1 MASEVSF
8 IERTCPFQHASIQ
21 PAYRDYR
28 CRSTI
33 NRSRSKLD
41 RSARGE
47 FNERRKGN
55 RQSPTVALRDAK
67 IVPRSWSRCG
77 KRKLCG
83 AFRTRAQLRH
93 RWKAPVPVAGRTG
106 LLGRSQRRHR
116 GRHRPRLPSF
126 PVTRLPKPSFT
137 CNVFCAGTGVPTVA
151 APSRSRFSIP
161 TQTARSKSQ
170 TAVRTSSFQ
179 WDCPRLANQADC
191 QSALVNGQERATFGA
206 GAKVSSCPSV
216 VGCRI
221 SRNRAAAVRETIAK
235 RRTANEATK
244 QTCVVSP
251 NSATATSDPDPQDEK
266 FNHECFQSKNIE
278 DLRTFDKSNNF
289 DNKFHNVKH
298 SESGG
303 SGHIEAGGHPE
314 LPLFVRILLASL
326 LSLSPSTSPGAP
338 PPFTPS
344 VPAGGSPASST
355 TGVSAF
361 PIHPSAD
368 SEPAWTHLA
377 NHLFLS
383 FRRRSRRKLV
393 RRRSEDGPCGA
404 ASVNGT
410 RTRTVYSRAAAA
422 DGTEVAV
429 GNGFNDSSS
438 AGNAT
443 PCHRY
448 YSDDS
453 NSKCSPSRCCRSR
466 SSSADR
472 DNVRHCSSSSRNSSS
487 SSSNAD
493 NVISNMHHYNEQ
505 RQPAM
510 SPRQLL
516 SVEQRYENRK
526 SSASADQRSVGSF
539 CRRSYCRVQ
548 KALRVVL
555 PALLIVNMFTF
566 LHGEC
571 DQTFVS
577 RAGGPSNGTFSA
589 PMLSN
594 PSNHSRQCLYIFLAG
609 PGQRV
614 DVSFTSFNLRGSPPD
629 GAAVGELPACVHEY
643 MDVYA
648 EVQSSDPAELINS
661 PFGGRYCGP
670 IPPRRRI
677 SLYRAIA
684 LSFYTDKNSTTSD
697 IFEGRYAFINESEYE
712 IGQPVIGS
720 PCSYVINFA
729 QKRTGAIISPTYP
742 GAYPKDMSCTYQ
754 FIGKPSQ
761 RVRIEFRDF
770 DLFFGGPHC
779 PFDYVRVFDGP
790 DNTSAV
796 IGTYCGQQRNL
807 VLYSSEHYLFI
818 HFSTLQR
825 TANTQNRG
833 FKGIF
838 EFSESFVK
846 LDFIREND
854 GMHIRGSECDQ
865 KILSKKESTGYVYSP
880 NYPFPYIPKVVCRYF
895 VYGMQ
900 DAQNLERVKLEFSI
914 FEIPKGEHKDKSESN
929 CTDGYLKVY
938 LKGQEVADAYDKFDH
953 ELCGGELPH
962 AVISDGP
969 RLVMVFS
976 SGELQGRGFKA
987 KYTFETEYK
996 IPGTAAPDGTCSFTY
1011 RSTSRKKGEF
1021 NSPRY
1026 PSNYPSETNCSYVFL
1041 ATPNEQVTIVFDHFK
1056 VKADGANTTGGA
1068 YGASVCFEDWLEMYV
1083 LYRDG
1088 TDRFLGRYCSL
1099 TAPGPVESPRGAVGI
1114 RVVLHTDLEN
1124 VASGFKARY
1133 IFETAKSVF
1142 GDCGGNFSG
1151 EDSGIVTSPNFPANY
1166 DGPGKGL
1173 ASRAC
1178 NWYITARIGYKI
1190 LINFDYFAIEGEPAT
1205 RGCAAAVM
1213 RLWLSPDSDMPPIEM
1228 CGEKPALEHWQ
1239 YVTQGQT
1246 ARISFTSADKAIG
1259 AQGFRI
1265 IWTEVQDTPVGSSST
1280 ISLLCESTYHF
1291 QCLTSGYCISERLR
1305 CDGVKNCGPL
1315 DNSDEMH
1322 CIIIVPEEDHG
1333 ALIISCIAA
1342 ASFLICLLC
1351 TLCHRKRKRRHHRQ
1365 LGLHRNAAHYD
1376 STTSATGLGSSRR
1389 HLQGGGSLSGSLH
1402 GINNGEPMH
1411 IPPAPLPPVSVPPH
1425 VCINDTL
1432 IDTDDLNDDL
1442 FMSNC
1447 ERFSSGDSV

>member
-1 MASEVSF
+1 MASAVSF
-8 IERTCPFQHASIQ
+8 IERTCPFQHASTQ
-21 PAYRDYR
+21 PAHRDFR
-28 CRSTI
+28 CRSTH

-41 RSARGE
+41 RIARGE
-47 FNERRKGN
+47 FNERRKARTSAILARTG
-55 RQSPTVALRDAK
+55 PVARRPWC
-67 IVPRSWSRCG
+67 PRI
-77 KRKLCG
+77 RKLRG
-83 AFRTRAQLRH
+83 ASATLRH
-93 RWKAPVPVAGRTG
+93 RWKRSARLPAAGRGWPT
-106 LLGRSQRRHR
+106 LGHRRHR
-116 GRHRPRLPSF
+116 LPSLA
-126 PVTRLPKPSFT
+126 TRLSKPSFSSH
-137 CNVFCAGTGVPTVA
+137 FFIDAAARGTVA
-151 APSRSRFSIP
+151 AAVPAPSPLPPSPPPHAVNTGPVRPLRRDR
-161 TQTARSKSQ
+161 TARTHPFRAAH
-170 TAVRTSSFQ
+170 TASGRTAIRASV
-179 WDCPRLANQADC
+179 
-191 QSALVNGQERATFGA
+191 SAATLTTTPFA
-206 GAKVSSCPSV
+206 GARKQV
-216 VGCRI
+216 VVTR
-221 SRNRAAAVRETIAK
+221 K
-235 RRTANEATK
+235 PTK
-244 QTCVVSP
+244 CKQ
-251 NSATATSDPDPQDEK
+251 
-266 FNHECFQSKNIE
+266 FNHECFQSKNTE

-289 DNKFHNVKH
+289 DNEYHNHKT
-298 SESGG
+298 SESG
-303 SGHIEAGGHPE
+303 SGGVARRAASYRTE

-326 LSLSPSTSPGAP
+326 LSLASPWTWIGTPVQREAPATQSRNLSGNSGTNGTAVAAFHSAAESEPRTDGSRDQWTSGC
-338 PPFTPS
+338 T
-344 VPAGGSPASST
+344 VSP
-355 TGVSAF
+355 
-361 PIHPSAD
+361 PSA
-368 SEPAWTHLA
+368 PY
-377 NHLFLS
+377 
-383 FRRRSRRKLV
+383 RRGGRRKV
-393 RRRSEDGPCGA
+393 RRRRCCPTDGPTDGSNHDGTNSERCILGGDGHCSETGNTCRG
-404 ASVNGT
+404 SVYHGDNSVSVIT
-410 RTRTVYSRAAAA
+410 DKQHYNEKQQQQQQQQHRQLLPEQPNHTRTVGA
-422 DGTEVAV
+422 TV
-429 GNGFNDSSS
+429 G
-438 AGNAT
+438 
-443 PCHRY
+443 
-448 YSDDS
+448 
-453 NSKCSPSRCCRSR
+453 
-466 SSSADR
+466 
-472 DNVRHCSSSSRNSSS
+472 
-487 SSSNAD
+487 
-493 NVISNMHHYNEQ
+493 
-505 RQPAM
+505 
-510 SPRQLL
+510 
-516 SVEQRYENRK
+516 
-526 SSASADQRSVGSF
+526 
-539 CRRSYCRVQ
+539 CRRKCYGVR
-548 KALRVVL
+548 KALRMVL

-566 LHGEC
+566 LHGVASDDVDVARRITASAYTDTRSRISMVQYLEPLSRPTKAPKC

-614 DVSFTSFNLRGSPPD
+614 DVSFTSFSLRGTPPD

-684 LSFYTDKNSTTSD
+684 LSFYTDKNSTTPD
-697 IFEGRYAFINESEYE
+697 IFKGRYAFINETEYE

-865 KILSKKESTGYVYSP
+865 KILSKKESTGFVYSP

-1190 LINFDYFAIEGEPAT
+1190 LLNFDFFAIEGEPAT

-1228 CGEKPALEHWQ
+1228 CGEKPAMEHWQ

-1342 ASFLICLLC
+1342 ASFLTCLLC

>member
-1 MASEVSF
+1 MVASS
-8 IERTCPFQHASIQ
+8 
-21 PAYRDYR
+21 
-28 CRSTI
+28 
-33 NRSRSKLD
+33 
-41 RSARGE
+41 
-47 FNERRKGN
+47 KGN
-55 RQSPTVALRDAK
+55 LFYSIWLWPLAAAHGSV
-67 IVPRSWSRCG
+67 
-77 KRKLCG
+77 
-83 AFRTRAQLRH
+83 
-93 RWKAPVPVAGRTG
+93 
-106 LLGRSQRRHR
+106 RR
-116 GRHRPRLPSF
+116 
-126 PVTRLPKPSFT
+126 
-137 CNVFCAGTGVPTVA
+137 
-151 APSRSRFSIP
+151 
-161 TQTARSKSQ
+161 
-170 TAVRTSSFQ
+170 
-179 WDCPRLANQADC
+179 
-191 QSALVNGQERATFGA
+191 RATLAPRRPG
-206 GAKVSSCPSV
+206 KHKSV
-216 VGCRI
+216 PCG
-221 SRNRAAAVRETIAK
+221 SLGSTTDTN
-235 RRTANEATK
+235 N
-244 QTCVVSP
+244 
-251 NSATATSDPDPQDEK
+251 NN
-266 FNHECFQSKNIE
+266 NHECFQSSNTKQI
-278 DLRTFDKSNNF
+278 RTFNDNTF
-289 DNKFHNVKH
+289 DNTNHNVKTSATTARHGDSPGGVRDKPRRLLPTACILSSPTLLQQQQQQQKQQHEQETTESCH
-298 SESGG
+298 SNHYSKKISVTTHADED
-303 SGHIEAGGHPE
+303 EQ
-314 LPLFVRILLASL
+314 LVLARTK
-326 LSLSPSTSPGAP
+326 PSTAAALQLLQLLLVTLVS
-338 PPFTPS
+338 
-344 VPAGGSPASST
+344 SST
-355 TGVSAF
+355 
-361 PIHPSAD
+361 
-368 SEPAWTHLA
+368 
-377 NHLFLS
+377 
-383 FRRRSRRKLV
+383 
-393 RRRSEDGPCGA
+393 
-404 ASVNGT
+404 SV
-410 RTRTVYSRAAAA
+410 
-422 DGTEVAV
+422 
-429 GNGFNDSSS
+429 FN
-438 AGNAT
+438 A
-443 PCHRY
+443 
-448 YSDDS
+448 
-453 NSKCSPSRCCRSR
+453 
-466 SSSADR
+466 
-472 DNVRHCSSSSRNSSS
+472 SSSSNFLFTAGTTAATSAMLRFPKALGGQQQVAGGGDGSSS
-487 SSSNAD
+487 SSSN
-493 NVISNMHHYNEQ
+493 
-505 RQPAM
+505 
-510 SPRQLL
+510 
-516 SVEQRYENRK
+516 
-526 SSASADQRSVGSF
+526 G
-539 CRRSYCRVQ
+539 CRRAAAASDGEAAPAHAQARESHGDNGREVRRRRLQHYGCATAAGGIGVQ
-548 KALRVVL
+548 RVVRLFL

-577 RAGGPSNGTFSA
+577 RAGGPANGTFNA
-589 PMLSN
+589 PLLAN
-594 PSNHSRQCLYIFLAG
+594 PANHSRQCLYIFLAG

-614 DVSFTSFNLRGSPPD
+614 DVTFTSFNLRGSPPD

-684 LSFYTDKNSTTSD
+684 LSFYTDKNSTTPD

-754 FIGKPSQ
+754 FIGKPNQ

-796 IGTYCGQQRNL
+796 VGTYCGQQRNL
-807 VLYSSEHYLFI
+807 VLYSSEQYLFV

-865 KILSKKESTGYVYSP
+865 KILSKKESTGFVYSP

-914 FEIPKGEHKDKSESN
+914 FEIPKGEQKGDSN

-953 ELCGGELPH
+953 ELCGNEIPH

-1011 RSTSRKKGEF
+1011 RSTSRKKGDF

-1056 VKADGANTTGGA
+1056 VKADGANTTYGA

-1114 RVVLHTDLEN
+1114 RVVLHTDQEN

-1142 GDCGGNFSG
+1142 GDCGGNYSG
-1151 EDSGIVTSPNFPANY
+1151 EDSGIVASPNFPANY
-1166 DGPGKGL
+1166 DAPGKGL

-1190 LINFDYFAIEGEPAT
+1190 LINFDFFAIEGEPAT

-1228 CGEKPALEHWQ
+1228 CGEKPAMEHWQ

-1265 IWTEVQDTPVGSSST
+1265 IWTEVQDTPVGPSSP

-1291 QCLTSGYCISERLR
+1291 QCLASGYCISERLR
-1305 CDGVKNCGPL
+1305 CDGVKNCGSQ

-1322 CIIIVPEEDHG
+1322 CTILVPEEDHG

-1376 STTSATGLGSSRR
+1376 STTSATGISLGSSRR

-1402 GINNGEPMH
+1402 GINNSEPMQ

-1432 IDTDDLNDDL
+1432 LDTDDLNDDL
-1442 FMSNC
+1442 FVNSC
-1447 ERFSSGDSV
+1447 DRFDDNGECV

>member
-8 IERTCPFQHASIQ
+8 IERTCPRHSSTEQDLLARGTSECNDSAYDSRTLCAVPATALAKTFESDRYSCISTSNFVKQRTQWQH
-21 PAYRDYR
+21 R
-28 CRSTI
+28 CGRCGPSRWPSGRPELRRSTCPVH
-33 NRSRSKLD
+33 L
-41 RSARGE
+41 
-47 FNERRKGN
+47 RR
-55 RQSPTVALRDAK
+55 
-67 IVPRSWSRCG
+67 
-77 KRKLCG
+77 
-83 AFRTRAQLRH
+83 
-93 RWKAPVPVAGRTG
+93 
-106 LLGRSQRRHR
+106 LGRSQHRRSVPGSGSATVRSVVAVTRKGNLFYSKHPWSALLVKTSIGR
-116 GRHRPRLPSF
+116 LATRHCRRPGRHKSASA
-126 PVTRLPKPSFT
+126 PKLCS
-137 CNVFCAGTGVPTVA
+137 
-151 APSRSRFSIP
+151 
-161 TQTARSKSQ
+161 SQ
-170 TAVRTSSFQ
+170 
-179 WDCPRLANQADC
+179 DN
-191 QSALVNGQERATFGA
+191 N
-206 GAKVSSCPSV
+206 
-216 VGCRI
+216 
-221 SRNRAAAVRETIAK
+221 N
-235 RRTANEATK
+235 N
-244 QTCVVSP
+244 
-251 NSATATSDPDPQDEK
+251 NN
-266 FNHECFQSKNIE
+266 NHECFQSSNTKQIHTFNGN
-278 DLRTFDKSNNF
+278 TFDNTNSIVKKTSACHRRHSGPAVRPEPDEQNETTERCHSNHQFSTATKTKSLPF
-289 DNKFHNVKH
+289 A
-298 SESGG
+298 
-303 SGHIEAGGHPE
+303 IELATA
-314 LPLFVRILLASL
+314 VRLLQLLLVILVS
-326 LSLSPSTSPGAP
+326 SSTS
-338 PPFTPS
+338 
-344 VPAGGSPASST
+344 V
-355 TGVSAF
+355 
-361 PIHPSAD
+361 
-368 SEPAWTHLA
+368 
-377 NHLFLS
+377 LS
-383 FRRRSRRKLV
+383 GNS
-393 RRRSEDGPCGA
+393 
-404 ASVNGT
+404 N
-410 RTRTVYSRAAAA
+410 
-422 DGTEVAV
+422 
-429 GNGFNDSSS
+429 GNGNDSSS
-438 AGNAT
+438 NHFSLSAT
-443 PCHRY
+443 SATLRRP
-448 YSDDS
+448 
-453 NSKCSPSRCCRSR
+453 KRSR
-466 SSSADR
+466 DLRPPEVAGDQRQSKQ
-472 DNVRHCSSSSRNSSS
+472 SSS
-487 SSSNAD
+487 SSS
-493 NVISNMHHYNEQ
+493 
-505 RQPAM
+505 
-510 SPRQLL
+510 
-516 SVEQRYENRK
+516 YEN
-526 SSASADQRSVGSF
+526 SCNEDDVGDERLLRRGS
-539 CRRSYCRVQ
+539 CRRRSERSMRPHGSNCTAITTGSVQ
-548 KALRVVL
+548 KVVRLFL

-577 RAGGPSNGTFSA
+577 RSGGPSNGTFSA
-589 PMLSN
+589 PMLAN
-594 PSNHSRQCLYIFLAG
+594 PTNHSRQCLYIFLAG

-614 DVSFTSFNLRGSPPD
+614 DVTFTSFNLRGSPPD
-629 GAAVGELPACVHEY
+629 GSAVGELPACVHEY

-684 LSFYTDKNSTTSD
+684 LSFYTDKNSTTPD

-754 FIGKPSQ
+754 FIGKPNQ

-779 PFDYVRVFDGP
+779 PFDYVRVFDGQ

-807 VLYSSEHYLFI
+807 VLYSSEQFLFV

-914 FEIPKGEHKDKSESN
+914 FEIPKGEQKGDSN

-953 ELCGGELPH
+953 ELCGNEIPH

-976 SGELQGRGFKA
+976 SGDFQGRGFKA

-1041 ATPNEQVTIVFDHFK
+1041 ATMNEQVTIVFDHFK
-1056 VKADGANTTGGA
+1056 VKADGANTTFGA

-1083 LYRDG
+1083 MYRDG
-1088 TDRFLGRYCSL
+1088 SDRFLGRYCSL

-1114 RVVLHTDLEN
+1114 RVVLHTDQEN

-1142 GDCGGNFSG
+1142 GDCGGNYSG
-1151 EDSGIVTSPNFPANY
+1151 EDSGIVASPNFPANY
-1166 DGPGKGL
+1166 DAPGKGL

-1190 LINFDYFAIEGEPAT
+1190 MLYFEYFAIEGEPAT
-1205 RGCAAAVM
+1205 RGCAAAVL

-1228 CGEKPALEHWQ
+1228 CGEKPAMENWQ

-1265 IWTEVQDTPVGSSST
+1265 VWTEVQETPVGASST
-1280 ISLLCESTYHF
+1280 LSLLCESTYHW
-1291 QCLTSGYCISERLR
+1291 QCQISGFCLSERLR
-1305 CDGVKNCGPL
+1305 CDGVKNCGAS

-1322 CIIIVPEEDHG
+1322 CTIIIPEEDHG

-1376 STTSATGLGSSRR
+1376 STTSATGISLGSSRR
-1389 HLQGGGSLSGSLH
+1389 HLQAGGSLSGSLH
-1402 GINNGEPMH
+1402 GINNSEPMQ

-1432 IDTDDLNDDL
+1432 LDPDDLNDDL
-1442 FMSNC
+1442 FVNSC
-1447 ERFSSGDSV
+1447 DRFDDNGECV

>member
-1 MASEVSF
+1 MASEVSI
-8 IERTCPFQHASIQ
+8 IERTCQRQPSTEQELLASGIESEATSSISPFWPTTNANVDDDDSTGNNEYKPVSVYARTAPPP
-21 PAYRDYR
+21 PAYRSHRRCCHQWGGSFR
-28 CRSTI
+28 CRPVRTTI
-33 NRSRSKLD
+33 DIRQRRWKQFGSGSIRSVPPSVP
-41 RSARGE
+41 SAPVVVVPC
-47 FNERRKGN
+47 KGN
-55 RQSPTVALRDAK
+55 LFYSQWPCRLLAASH
-67 IVPRSWSRCG
+67 SR
-77 KRKLCG
+77 
-83 AFRTRAQLRH
+83 
-93 RWKAPVPVAGRTG
+93 AGR
-106 LLGRSQRRHR
+106 
-116 GRHRPRLPSF
+116 
-126 PVTRLPKPSFT
+126 PKP
-137 CNVFCAGTGVPTVA
+137 G
-151 APSRSRFSIP
+151 
-161 TQTARSKSQ
+161 KHK
-170 TAVRTSSFQ
+170 
-179 WDCPRLANQADC
+179 
-191 QSALVNGQERATFGA
+191 RAT
-206 GAKVSSCPSV
+206 PSAH
-216 VGCRI
+216 GD
-221 SRNRAAAVRETIAK
+221 SGHNKT
-235 RRTANEATK
+235 NH
-244 QTCVVSP
+244 
-251 NSATATSDPDPQDEK
+251 NN
-266 FNHECFQSKNIE
+266 NHECFQSSNTKQI
-278 DLRTFDKSNNF
+278 RTFNDNTF
-289 DNKFHNVKH
+289 DNTNPNVKNSATTARH
-298 SESGG
+298 YSAGPGG
-303 SGHIEAGGHPE
+303 SRSRKETG
-314 LPLFVRILLASL
+314 R
-326 LSLSPSTSPGAP
+326 SLSTTACCPSNQNRNREATPKGTGQNESSFAAAAGAVLQ
-338 PPFTPS
+338 FVHLLLVTI
-344 VPAGGSPASST
+344 ASST
-355 TGVSAF
+355 VATGVRNCSHVSFAATAAVRSA
-361 PIHPSAD
+361 ILRMPSLLRGTQPP
-368 SEPAWTHLA
+368 PAKRGRC
-377 NHLFLS
+377 S
-383 FRRRSRRKLV
+383 SRRSC
-393 RRRSEDGPCGA
+393 SSG
-404 ASVNGT
+404 
-410 RTRTVYSRAAAA
+410 YSNRNSN
-422 DGTEVAV
+422 T
-429 GNGFNDSSS
+429 NN
-438 AGNAT
+438 N
-443 PCHRY
+443 
-448 YSDDS
+448 
-453 NSKCSPSRCCRSR
+453 NSK
-466 SSSADR
+466 
-472 DNVRHCSSSSRNSSS
+472 NK
-487 SSSNAD
+487 SNTCQRYAESETMAANCD
-493 NVISNMHHYNEQ
+493 ATDGVVQ
-505 RQPAM
+505 RQQQQQP
-510 SPRQLL
+510 
-516 SVEQRYENRK
+516 YGG
-526 SSASADQRSVGSF
+526 SAITAG
-539 CRRSYCRVQ
+539 RRDGAGVQ
-548 KALRVVL
+548 KVVRLFL

-566 LHGEC
+566 LHGATAELVDVSVGVIPSGYTDSRSRISMVQYLEPLSRPTKAPKC

-577 RAGGPSNGTFSA
+577 RAGGPANGTFNA
-589 PMLSN
+589 PLLTN
-594 PSNHSRQCLYIFLAG
+594 PTNHSRQCLYIFLAG

-614 DVSFTSFNLRGSPPD
+614 DVTFTSFNLRGSPPD

-684 LSFYTDKNSTTSD
+684 LSFYTDKNSTTPD

-729 QKRTGAIISPTYP
+729 QKRTGAVISPTYP

-754 FIGKPSQ
+754 FIGKPNQ

-796 IGTYCGQQRNL
+796 VGTYCGQQRNL
-807 VLYSSEHYLFI
+807 VLYSSEQYLFV

-865 KILSKKESTGYVYSP
+865 KILSKKESTGFVYSP

-914 FEIPKGEHKDKSESN
+914 FEIPKGEHKGDSN

-953 ELCGGELPH
+953 ELCGNELPH

-987 KYTFETEYK
+987 KYSFETEYK

-1026 PSNYPSETNCSYVFL
+1026 PSNYPSETNCSFVFL
-1041 ATPNEQVTIVFDHFK
+1041 ATPNEQVTVVFDHFK
-1056 VKADGANTTGGA
+1056 VKADGANTTYGA

-1088 TDRFLGRYCSL
+1088 TERFLGRYCSL

-1114 RVVLHTDLEN
+1114 RVVLHTDQEN

-1142 GDCGGNFSG
+1142 GDCGGNYSG

-1166 DGPGKGL
+1166 DAPGKGL

-1190 LINFDYFAIEGEPAT
+1190 LLNFDFFGIEGEPAT

-1213 RLWLSPDSDMPPIEM
+1213 RLWLSPESDMPPIEM
-1228 CGEKPALEHWQ
+1228 CGEKPAMEHWQ

-1265 IWTEVQDTPVGSSST
+1265 IWTEVQDSPVGPSST

-1291 QCLTSGYCISERLR
+1291 QCLGSGYCISERLR
-1305 CDGVKNCGPL
+1305 CNGVKNCGAQ

-1322 CIIIVPEEDHG
+1322 CITTVPEVDHG

-1402 GINNGEPMH
+1402 GINNSEPMV
-1411 IPPAPLPPVSVPPH
+1411 IPPAPLPPLGIPPH

-1432 IDTDDLNDDL
+1432 LDPDDLNDDL
-1442 FMSNC
+1442 FVNGC
-1447 ERFSSGDSV
+1447 DRFDDNGECV

>member
-8 IERTCPFQHASIQ
+8 IERTC
-21 PAYRDYR
+21 
-28 CRSTI
+28 
-33 NRSRSKLD
+33 
-41 RSARGE
+41 
-47 FNERRKGN
+47 
-55 RQSPTVALRDAK
+55 
-67 IVPRSWSRCG
+67 
-77 KRKLCG
+77 
-83 AFRTRAQLRH
+83 
-93 RWKAPVPVAGRTG
+93 
-106 LLGRSQRRHR
+106 QRRHR
-116 GRHRPRLPSF
+116 TSTEQDCL
-126 PVTRLPKPSFT
+126 
-137 CNVFCAGTGVPTVA
+137 VA
-151 APSRSRFSIP
+151 RRRSRR
-161 TQTARSKSQ
+161 TAIANTNANANASSPRQ
-170 TAVRTSSFQ
+170 PVPNGRRRT
-179 WDCPRLANQADC
+179 DGDDGR
-191 QSALVNGQERATFGA
+191 
-206 GAKVSSCPSV
+206 
-216 VGCRI
+216 CRI
-221 SRNRAAAVRETIAK
+221 SNRSNHSNNSPFRWPSWRTRTTTVVVPQRRKRPLPGARRRSGSGRAVAAVTLASY
-235 RRTANEATK
+235 RRRRRPGRPGK
-244 QTCVVSP
+244 HKSGRRDSQIS
-251 NSATATSDPDPQDEK
+251 NSADINNNNQNNNN
-266 FNHECFQSKNIE
+266 NHECFQSRNTKQI
-278 DLRTFDKSNNF
+278 RTFNDNSF
-289 DNKFHNVKH
+289 DNTNPNVKT
-298 SESGG
+298 SATANAPRQRGGG
-303 SGHIEAGGHPE
+303 SGGDKLDCQQRRQQATTTSTTTTTTECCHTTTNQQQPQLHRERTPPVSAYYQNERHRPTTTTT
-314 LPLFVRILLASL
+314 FRRLLAAIFVL
-326 LSLSPSTSPGAP
+326 L
-338 PPFTPS
+338 
-344 VPAGGSPASST
+344 
-355 TGVSAF
+355 
-361 PIHPSAD
+361 
-368 SEPAWTHLA
+368 
-377 NHLFLS
+377 
-383 FRRRSRRKLV
+383 
-393 RRRSEDGPCGA
+393 
-404 ASVNGT
+404 
-410 RTRTVYSRAAAA
+410 
-422 DGTEVAV
+422 
-429 GNGFNDSSS
+429 
-438 AGNAT
+438 
-443 PCHRY
+443 
-448 YSDDS
+448 
-453 NSKCSPSRCCRSR
+453 
-466 SSSADR
+466 
-472 DNVRHCSSSSRNSSS
+472 SSS
-487 SSSNAD
+487 SSSSSSSHLANRHRRERIGD
-493 NVISNMHHYNEQ
+493 SG
-505 RQPAM
+505 
-510 SPRQLL
+510 SPDRRGDKGEGTR
-516 SVEQRYENRK
+516 SVEGT
-526 SSASADQRSVGSF
+526 S
-539 CRRSYCRVQ
+539 RRSTRPSGVGMQ
-548 KALRVVL
+548 RMVRLFL

-577 RAGGPSNGTFSA
+577 RSGGPANGTFSA
-589 PMLSN
+589 PLLTN
-594 PSNHSRQCLYIFLAG
+594 AANHSRQCLYIFLAG

-614 DVSFTSFNLRGSPPD
+614 DVTFTSFNLRGSPPD

-684 LSFYTDKNSTTSD
+684 LSFYTDKNSTTPD

-754 FIGKPSQ
+754 FIGKPNQ

-779 PFDYVRVFDGP
+779 PFDYVRVYDGP

-796 IGTYCGQQRNL
+796 IGMYCGQQRNL
-807 VLYSSEHYLFI
+807 VLYSSEQYLFV

-865 KILSKKESTGYVYSP
+865 KILSKKESTGFVYSP

-914 FEIPKGEHKDKSESN
+914 FEIPKGEQKGDSN

-953 ELCGGELPH
+953 ELCGNELPH

-987 KYTFETEYK
+987 KYSFETEYK

-1056 VKADGANTTGGA
+1056 VKADGANTTYGA

-1114 RVVLHTDLEN
+1114 RVVLHTDQEN

-1142 GDCGGNFSG
+1142 GDCGGNYSG

-1166 DGPGKGL
+1166 DAPGKGL

-1178 NWYITARIGYKI
+1178 NWYITARPGYKI
-1190 LINFDYFAIEGEPAT
+1190 LINFDFFAIEGEPAT

-1228 CGEKPALEHWQ
+1228 CGEKPAMEHWQ

-1265 IWTEVQDTPVGSSST
+1265 IWTEVQDSPGGPSST
-1280 ISLLCESTYHF
+1280 MALLCESTYHF
-1291 QCLTSGYCISERLR
+1291 QCLASGYCISERLR
-1305 CDGVKNCGPL
+1305 CDGVKNCGSQ

-1322 CIIIVPEEDHG
+1322 CTILVPEEDHG

-1342 ASFLICLLC
+1342 ALCLICLLC

-1376 STTSATGLGSSRR
+1376 STTSATGISLGSSRR

-1402 GINNGEPMH
+1402 GINNEPMQ

-1432 IDTDDLNDDL
+1432 LDTDDLDNDL
-1442 FMSNC
+1442 FVNGC
-1447 ERFSSGDSV
+1447 DRFDDNGECV

>member
-8 IERTCPFQHASIQ
+8 IERTCQRHSSPDTDLLARGPSECNDSADDSRTFGAVPATALANPFETDEARYRRHIFTWLHDKKRIQ
-21 PAYRDYR
+21 WRLRCGR
-28 CRSTI
+28 CRPLRWPSGRPELERSTSTVHLRRHRRI
-33 NRSRSKLD
+33 LRRRNVPGSGRATALSVV
-41 RSARGE
+41 AAT
-47 FNERRKGN
+47 RKGN
-55 RQSPTVALRDAK
+55 LFYTKQP
-67 IVPRSWSRCG
+67 WS
-77 KRKLCG
+77 
-83 AFRTRAQLRH
+83 
-93 RWKAPVPVAGRTG
+93 
-106 LLGRSQRRHR
+106 LLVKVTR
-116 GRHRPRLPSF
+116 GRVATRHCRRPGKHKSAS
-126 PVTRLPKPSFT
+126 PK
-137 CNVFCAGTGVPTVA
+137 FC
-151 APSRSRFSIP
+151 
-161 TQTARSKSQ
+161 
-170 TAVRTSSFQ
+170 SS
-179 WDCPRLANQADC
+179 
-191 QSALVNGQERATFGA
+191 
-206 GAKVSSCPSV
+206 
-216 VGCRI
+216 
-221 SRNRAAAVRETIAK
+221 
-235 RRTANEATK
+235 
-244 QTCVVSP
+244 
-251 NSATATSDPDPQDEK
+251 PDNNN
-266 FNHECFQSKNIE
+266 NHECFQSSNTKQIHTFNGN
-278 DLRTFDKSNNF
+278 TFDNTNSIVKKTSACHRRSGPAVRPEPDEQDTTERCHSNQYSKTKTLPF
-289 DNKFHNVKH
+289 
-298 SESGG
+298 
-303 SGHIEAGGHPE
+303 ATE
-314 LPLFVRILLASL
+314 LATAVRLLQLLLVILV
-326 LSLSPSTSPGAP
+326 STS
-338 PPFTPS
+338 TS
-344 VPAGGSPASST
+344 VFSGIGIS
-355 TGVSAF
+355 
-361 PIHPSAD
+361 
-368 SEPAWTHLA
+368 
-377 NHLFLS
+377 
-383 FRRRSRRKLV
+383 
-393 RRRSEDGPCGA
+393 
-404 ASVNGT
+404 
-410 RTRTVYSRAAAA
+410 
-422 DGTEVAV
+422 
-429 GNGFNDSSS
+429 NDSSS
-438 AGNAT
+438 NHFSLSATSAAWRRQRRNRELQPQQQPGEAG
-443 PCHRY
+443 
-448 YSDDS
+448 S
-453 NSKCSPSRCCRSR
+453 CSPS
-466 SSSADR
+466 SSSYER
-472 DNVRHCSSSSRNSSS
+472 SCSEDGENDDDAREDSTGDER
-487 SSSNAD
+487 
-493 NVISNMHHYNEQ
+493 
-505 RQPAM
+505 
-510 SPRQLL
+510 LL
-516 SVEQRYENRK
+516 R
-526 SSASADQRSVGSF
+526 
-539 CRRSYCRVQ
+539 RRSGRRGWHRMRSPGAGCTAIATGGVQ
-548 KALRVVL
+548 KVVRLFL

-566 LHGEC
+566 LHGASGADFIVDASVGVAVASAYSDSRSRMVQYLEPLSRPTKAPKC

-577 RAGGPSNGTFSA
+577 RSGGPSNGTFSA
-589 PMLSN
+589 PMLAN
-594 PSNHSRQCLYIFLAG
+594 PTNHSRQCLYIFLAG

-614 DVSFTSFNLRGSPPD
+614 DVTFTSFNLRGSPPD
-629 GAAVGELPACVHEY
+629 CVHEY

-684 LSFYTDKNSTTSD
+684 LSFYTDKNSTTPD

-754 FIGKPSQ
+754 FIGKPNQ

-779 PFDYVRVFDGP
+779 PFDYVRVFDGQ

-807 VLYSSEHYLFI
+807 VLYSSEQFLFV

-914 FEIPKGEHKDKSESN
+914 FEIPKGEQKGDSN

-953 ELCGGELPH
+953 ELCGNEIPH

-976 SGELQGRGFKA
+976 SGDFQGRGFKA

-1056 VKADGANTTGGA
+1056 VKADGANTTFGA

-1088 TDRFLGRYCSL
+1088 SDRFLGRYCSL

-1114 RVVLHTDLEN
+1114 RVVLHTDQEN

-1142 GDCGGNFSG
+1142 GDCGGNYSG
-1151 EDSGIVTSPNFPANY
+1151 EDSGIVASPNFPANY
-1166 DGPGKGL
+1166 DAPSKGL

-1190 LINFDYFAIEGEPAT
+1190 MLYFDYFAIEGEPAT
-1205 RGCAAAVM
+1205 RGCAAAVL

-1228 CGEKPALEHWQ
+1228 CGEKPAMENWQ

-1265 IWTEVQDTPVGSSST
+1265 IWTEVQETPVGSSST
-1280 ISLLCESTYHF
+1280 LSLLCESTYHW
-1291 QCLTSGYCISERLR
+1291 QCQISGFCLSDRLR
-1305 CDGVKNCGPL
+1305 CDGVKNCGAS

-1322 CIIIVPEEDHG
+1322 CTIIIPEEDHG

-1376 STTSATGLGSSRR
+1376 STTSATGISLGSSRR
-1389 HLQGGGSLSGSLH
+1389 HLQAGGSLSGSLH
-1402 GINNGEPMH
+1402 GINNSEPMQ

-1432 IDTDDLNDDL
+1432 LDPDDLNDDL
-1442 FMSNC
+1442 FVNSC
-1447 ERFSSGDSV
+1447 DRFDDNGECV

>member
-8 IERTCPFQHASIQ
+8 IERTCQRCHRTSTEQDCLVARRRRRIAFANTTNASANASS
-21 PAYRDYR
+21 P
-28 CRSTI
+28 
-33 NRSRSKLD
+33 
-41 RSARGE
+41 
-47 FNERRKGN
+47 
-55 RQSPTVALRDAK
+55 RQ
-67 IVPRSWSRCG
+67 
-77 KRKLCG
+77 
-83 AFRTRAQLRH
+83 
-93 RWKAPVPVAGRTG
+93 PVPNGR
-106 LLGRSQRRHR
+106 RRTD
-116 GRHRPRLPSF
+116 GDD
-126 PVTRLPKPSFT
+126 
-137 CNVFCAGTGVPTVA
+137 
-151 APSRSRFSIP
+151 SR
-161 TQTARSKSQ
+161 
-170 TAVRTSSFQ
+170 
-179 WDCPRLANQADC
+179 
-191 QSALVNGQERATFGA
+191 
-206 GAKVSSCPSV
+206 
-216 VGCRI
+216 CRI
-221 SRNRAAAVRETIAK
+221 SNRNHSNNSPFRWPSWRTRTTTVVVPQRRKRPLPGARRRSGSGRAVAAVTLASY
-235 RRTANEATK
+235 RRRRRLGRPGK
-244 QTCVVSP
+244 HKSGRCDSQIS
-251 NSATATSDPDPQDEK
+251 NSADINNSNNNQNNNN
-266 FNHECFQSKNIE
+266 NHECFQSRNTKQI
-278 DLRTFDKSNNF
+278 RTFNDNSF
-289 DNKFHNVKH
+289 DNTNPNVKT
-298 SESGG
+298 SATANAPRQRGGG
-303 SGHIEAGGHPE
+303 SGGDKLDCQQSRRRRQQQQQQATTTSTTTTTECCHTTTNQQQPQLHREQTPPVSAYYQNERHRPTTTT
-314 LPLFVRILLASL
+314 PFRRLLAAIFVL
-326 LSLSPSTSPGAP
+326 L
-338 PPFTPS
+338 
-344 VPAGGSPASST
+344 
-355 TGVSAF
+355 
-361 PIHPSAD
+361 
-368 SEPAWTHLA
+368 
-377 NHLFLS
+377 
-383 FRRRSRRKLV
+383 
-393 RRRSEDGPCGA
+393 
-404 ASVNGT
+404 
-410 RTRTVYSRAAAA
+410 
-422 DGTEVAV
+422 
-429 GNGFNDSSS
+429 
-438 AGNAT
+438 
-443 PCHRY
+443 
-448 YSDDS
+448 
-453 NSKCSPSRCCRSR
+453 
-466 SSSADR
+466 
-472 DNVRHCSSSSRNSSS
+472 SSS
-487 SSSNAD
+487 SSSSSSHLANRRSKRIGKSDSGSPDRRGD
-493 NVISNMHHYNEQ
+493 NGEGT
-505 RQPAM
+505 R
-510 SPRQLL
+510 
-516 SVEQRYENRK
+516 SVEGTSRR
-526 SSASADQRSVGSF
+526 STRPSSVGMQRMVRLF
-539 CRRSYCRVQ
+539 
-548 KALRVVL
+548 L

-577 RAGGPSNGTFSA
+577 RSGGPANGTFSA
-589 PMLSN
+589 PLLTN
-594 PSNHSRQCLYIFLAG
+594 AANHSRQCLYIFLAG

-614 DVSFTSFNLRGSPPD
+614 DVTFTSFNLRGSPPD
-629 GAAVGELPACVHEY
+629 CVHEY

-684 LSFYTDKNSTTSD
+684 LSFYTDKNSTTPD

-720 PCSYVINFA
+720 TCSYVINFA

-754 FIGKPSQ
+754 FIGKPNQ

-779 PFDYVRVFDGP
+779 PFDYVRVYDGP

-796 IGTYCGQQRNL
+796 IGMYCGQQRNL
-807 VLYSSEHYLFI
+807 VLYSSEQYLFV

-865 KILSKKESTGYVYSP
+865 KILSKKESTGFVYSP

-914 FEIPKGEHKDKSESN
+914 FEIPKGEQKGDSN

-953 ELCGGELPH
+953 ELCGNELPH

-987 KYTFETEYK
+987 KYSFETEYK

-1056 VKADGANTTGGA
+1056 VKADGANTTYGA

-1114 RVVLHTDLEN
+1114 RVVLHTDQEN

-1142 GDCGGNFSG
+1142 GDCGGNYSG

-1166 DGPGKGL
+1166 DAPGKGL

-1178 NWYITARIGYKI
+1178 NWYITARPGYKI
-1190 LINFDYFAIEGEPAT
+1190 LINFDFFAIEGEPAT

-1228 CGEKPALEHWQ
+1228 CGEKPAMEHWQ

-1265 IWTEVQDTPVGSSST
+1265 IWTEVQDSPGGPSST
-1280 ISLLCESTYHF
+1280 MALLCESTYHF
-1291 QCLTSGYCISERLR
+1291 QCLASGYCISERLR
-1305 CDGVKNCGPL
+1305 CDGVKNCGSQ

-1322 CIIIVPEEDHG
+1322 CTILVPDEDHG

-1342 ASFLICLLC
+1342 ALCLICLLC

-1376 STTSATGLGSSRR
+1376 STTSATGISLGSSRR

-1402 GINNGEPMH
+1402 GINNEPMQ

-1432 IDTDDLNDDL
+1432 LDTDDLDNDL
-1442 FMSNC
+1442 FVNGC
-1447 ERFSSGDSV
+1447 DRFDDNGECV

>member
-8 IERTCPFQHASIQ
+8 IERTCPFQHAST
-21 PAYRDYR
+21 PLAYRDYR

-41 RSARGE
+41 RRARGE

-55 RQSPTVALRDAK
+55 RRRQSPSLSAVAHRTDAS
-67 IVPRSWSRCG
+67 IVPRAWNRCG
-77 KRKLCG
+77 KRKHLCG
-83 AFRTRAQLRH
+83 ASRTRAQLRH
-93 RWKAPVPVAGRTG
+93 RWKAVPVPVAGRTG
-106 LLGRSQRRHR
+106 LLCCRHSHSRRGHR
-116 GRHRPRLPSF
+116 HRLPSF
-126 PVTRLPKPSFT
+126 VTRLPKPSFT
-137 CNVFCAGTGVPTVA
+137 RNVFCTGTGVPVGA
-151 APSRSRFSIP
+151 ASRPLAVSIP
-161 TQTARSKSQ
+161 AQAARSKSRI
-170 TAVRTSSFQ
+170 TVPRAGSFRWASHWAAGNCQ
-179 WDCPRLANQADC
+179 PLANAR
-191 QSALVNGQERATFGA
+191 ERADTDGRLIVLSA
-206 GAKVSSCPSV
+206 SANLSSCPPV
-216 VGCRI
+216 VGGCSV
-221 SRNRAAAVRETIAK
+221 SRSHRAVRAATVRETSIANK
-235 RRTANEATK
+235 RQRRPANEATK
-244 QTCVVSP
+244 QAAVAAQPTGGR
-251 NSATATSDPDPQDEK
+251 QDEQ

-298 SESGG
+298 SESGVG
-303 SGHIEAGGHPE
+303 SGGIHIETGGHTE

-326 LSLSPSTSPGAP
+326 LSLSPSPSPTSPAAP
-338 PPFTPS
+338 ASAFTAS
-344 VPAGGSPASST
+344 VSSAGGGSNAAAAA
-355 TGVSAF
+355 TGVPAF
-361 PIHPSAD
+361 PIQPSAD
-368 SEPAWTHLA
+368 SEPAWTHIA

-383 FRRRSRRKLV
+383 SFWRRSRRKLV
-393 RRRSEDGPCGA
+393 RRRSEDRRPRCGA
-404 ASVNGT
+404 AVAVPGSVADDSRN
-410 RTRTVYSRAAAA
+410 RTVPR
-422 DGTEVAV
+422 GAV
-429 GNGFNDSSS
+429 GCDRFNDSPSV
-438 AGNAT
+438 GHAT

-448 YSDDS
+448 YSDDR
-453 NSKCSPSRCCRSR
+453 NSKCSPSSRCCRPR

-472 DNVRHCSSSSRNSSS
+472 VSGGHCSSSSNSNGSGSSSS

-493 NVISNMHHYNEQ
+493 NVIRKMQHYNEQ
-505 RQPAM
+505 RRPAM
-510 SPRQLL
+510 PRQLL
-516 SVEQRYENRK
+516 SVEQRYESRK
-526 SSASADQRSVGSF
+526 SGGVADQRSVGSL

-566 LHGEC
+566 LHGVVASVDGDVTRRVVVASAYTADARSRISMVQYLEPLSRPTKAPKC

-1228 CGEKPALEHWQ
+1228 CGEKPAMEHWQ

-1322 CIIIVPEEDHG
+1322 CE
-1333 ALIISCIAA
+1333 S
-1342 ASFLICLLC
+1342 
-1351 TLCHRKRKRRHHRQ
+1351 HHHSPR
-1365 LGLHRNAAHYD
+1365 G
-1376 STTSATGLGSSRR
+1376 GSRR
-1389 HLQGGGSLSGSLH
+1389 FNNILHSRRLVPNLSPLHSLSSKKKTQTSQTAGS
-1402 GINNGEPMH
+1402 
-1411 IPPAPLPPVSVPPH
+1411 A
-1425 VCINDTL
+1425 
-1432 IDTDDLNDDL
+1432 
-1442 FMSNC
+1442 
-1447 ERFSSGDSV
+1447 

>member
-1 MASEVSF
+1 MASAVSF
-8 IERTCPFQHASIQ
+8 IERTCPFQHASTQ
-21 PAYRDYR
+21 PAHRDFR
-28 CRSTI
+28 CRSTL

-41 RSARGE
+41 RIARGE
-47 FNERRKGN
+47 FNERRKA
-55 RQSPTVALRDAK
+55 RTTVLARRPWC
-67 IVPRSWSRCG
+67 PRI
-77 KRKLCG
+77 RKLRG
-83 AFRTRAQLRH
+83 ASAPLRH
-93 RWKAPVPVAGRTG
+93 RWKRSAPRFVPAGREAAPG
-106 LLGRSQRRHR
+106 YRRR
-116 GRHRPRLPSF
+116 MPF
-126 PVTRLPKPSFT
+126 PATRLSKPSFSSH
-137 CNVFCAGTGVPTVA
+137 FFIDAAAAAPGTVA
-151 APSRSRFSIP
+151 AAAAVAPPHAVNTGPVRPIRCE
-161 TQTARSKSQ
+161 TAR
-170 TAVRTSSFQ
+170 RTH
-179 WDCPRLANQADC
+179 P
-191 QSALVNGQERATFGA
+191 
-206 GAKVSSCPSV
+206 
-216 VGCRI
+216 
-221 SRNRAAAVRETIAK
+221 NRAAAHTTGARYGCATIRSPGLAAASSPSTLTSA
-235 RRTANEATK
+235 RSTNPVATQRTAAIRCPTK
-244 QTCVVSP
+244 CKQ
-251 NSATATSDPDPQDEK
+251 
-266 FNHECFQSKNIE
+266 FNHECFQSKNTE

-289 DNKFHNVKH
+289 DNEYHNHKT
-298 SESGG
+298 SETG
-303 SGHIEAGGHPE
+303 SSVARRGTTERTE

-326 LSLSPSTSPGAP
+326 LSLASPWTWIGPVQRETPPATQRNLASDTSTA
-338 PPFTPS
+338 
-344 VPAGGSPASST
+344 T
-355 TGVSAF
+355 TGVAPFHTAPGETHEHDGQRS
-361 PIHPSAD
+361 
-368 SEPAWTHLA
+368 PATTGQWASCTGSSPTPYRRA
-377 NHLFLS
+377 GRRKA
-383 FRRRSRRKLV
+383 RRRCCPV
-393 RRRSEDGPCGA
+393 VEG
-404 ASVNGT
+404 NGT
-410 RTRTVYSRAAAA
+410 PGGS
-422 DGTEVAV
+422 E
-429 GNGFNDSSS
+429 
-438 AGNAT
+438 
-443 PCHRY
+443 
-448 YSDDS
+448 
-453 NSKCSPSRCCRSR
+453 
-466 SSSADR
+466 
-472 DNVRHCSSSSRNSSS
+472 HCSQTSNTCRGSVYHGDNSVS
-487 SSSNAD
+487 
-493 NVISNMHHYNEQ
+493 VITDKQHYNEQ
-505 RQPAM
+505 RQQYQ
-510 SPRQLL
+510 PRQLPP
-516 SVEQRYENRK
+516 EQPNHGRP
-526 SSASADQRSVGSF
+526 SVGSV
-539 CRRSYCRVQ
+539 CKRKCYGVR
-548 KALRVVL
+548 KTLRMVL

-566 LHGEC
+566 LHGVATDDVDVARRITASAYTDTRSRISMVQYLEPLSRPTKAPKC

-614 DVSFTSFNLRGSPPD
+614 DVSFTSFSLRGTPPD

-684 LSFYTDKNSTTSD
+684 LSFYTDKNSTTPD
-697 IFEGRYAFINESEYE
+697 IFEGRYAFINETEYE

-865 KILSKKESTGYVYSP
+865 KILSKKESTGFVYSP

-1190 LINFDYFAIEGEPAT
+1190 LLNFDYFAIEGEPAT

-1228 CGEKPALEHWQ
+1228 CGEKPAMEHWQ

-1265 IWTEVQDTPVGSSST
+1265 IWTEVQDTPVGPSST

-1342 ASFLICLLC
+1342 ASFLTCLLC

>member
-1 MASEVSF
+1 MASAVSF
-8 IERTCPFQHASIQ
+8 IERTCPFQHTSTQ
-21 PAYRDYR
+21 PALRDFC
-28 CRSTI
+28 CRSTL

-41 RSARGE
+41 RIARGE
-47 FNERRKGN
+47 FNERRKARTTILARTG
-55 RQSPTVALRDAK
+55 PVARRTWCPRIRMLRGTS
-67 IVPRSWSRCG
+67 V
-77 KRKLCG
+77 
-83 AFRTRAQLRH
+83 TLRH
-93 RWKAPVPVAGRTG
+93 RWKRNERLPAGRG
-106 LLGRSQRRHR
+106 LPALGHRR
-116 GRHRPRLPSF
+116 RLPSLA
-126 PVTRLPKPSFT
+126 TRLSKPSFS
-137 CNVFCAGTGVPTVA
+137 NHFFIDAAGAAAAPATVA
-151 APSRSRFSIP
+151 AVAAAAAPPHAVNTGPVRPLRRETARTQPLRAAHTGSVGYGTAAFAGSRS
-161 TQTARSKSQ
+161 
-170 TAVRTSSFQ
+170 
-179 WDCPRLANQADC
+179 
-191 QSALVNGQERATFGA
+191 
-206 GAKVSSCPSV
+206 
-216 VGCRI
+216 
-221 SRNRAAAVRETIAK
+221 
-235 RRTANEATK
+235 TK
-244 QTCVVSP
+244 QVAAQQTVVTCKP
-251 NSATATSDPDPQDEK
+251 TKCKQ
-266 FNHECFQSKNIE
+266 FNHECFQSKNTE

-289 DNKFHNVKH
+289 DNEYHNHKT
-298 SESGG
+298 SESG
-303 SGHIEAGGHPE
+303 SSVARRTASDRTE

-326 LSLSPSTSPGAP
+326 LSLASPWTWIAPVQREAP
-338 PPFTPS
+338 PATQPNLDSGTNASNGVTAYHSTVGETRPSSEDSRSADQWPASCTVS
-344 VPAGGSPASST
+344 VPAPYRRGGRRKARRRCCPVADGAKIGSNHDGNSERCILDGASGGS
-355 TGVSAF
+355 G
-361 PIHPSAD
+361 
-368 SEPAWTHLA
+368 
-377 NHLFLS
+377 
-383 FRRRSRRKLV
+383 
-393 RRRSEDGPCGA
+393 
-404 ASVNGT
+404 
-410 RTRTVYSRAAAA
+410 
-422 DGTEVAV
+422 
-429 GNGFNDSSS
+429 
-438 AGNAT
+438 
-443 PCHRY
+443 
-448 YSDDS
+448 
-453 NSKCSPSRCCRSR
+453 
-466 SSSADR
+466 
-472 DNVRHCSSSSRNSSS
+472 HCSETSNTCRGSVYHGDNSVS
-487 SSSNAD
+487 
-493 NVISNMHHYNEQ
+493 VITDKQHYNEQ
-505 RQPAM
+505 RQHR
-510 SPRQLL
+510 PRQLL
-516 SVEQRYENRK
+516 PEQPNHTRT
-526 SSASADQRSVGSF
+526 AGGIV
-539 CRRSYCRVQ
+539 CRRKCYGVR
-548 KALRVVL
+548 KALRMVL
-555 PALLIVNMFTF
+555 PALLFVNMFTF
-566 LHGEC
+566 LHGVASDDVDVAQRITASAYTDSRSRISMVQYLEPLSRPTKAPKC

-614 DVSFTSFNLRGSPPD
+614 DVSFTSFSLRGTPPD

-684 LSFYTDKNSTTSD
+684 LSFYTDKNSTTPD
-697 IFEGRYAFINESEYE
+697 IFEGRYAFINETEYE

-865 KILSKKESTGYVYSP
+865 KILSKKESTGFVYSP

-1190 LINFDYFAIEGEPAT
+1190 LLNFDFFAIEGEPAT

-1228 CGEKPALEHWQ
+1228 CGEKPAMEHWQ

-1265 IWTEVQDTPVGSSST
+1265 IWTEVQDTPVGPSST

-1342 ASFLICLLC
+1342 ASFLTCLLC

-1376 STTSATGLGSSRR
+1376 STTSATGISLGSSRR

>member
-8 IERTCPFQHASIQ
+8 IERTCQRHS
-21 PAYRDYR
+21 
-28 CRSTI
+28 STEQD
-33 NRSRSKLD
+33 LL
-41 RSARGE
+41 ARGTSKCINYDDDVSRTGRTE
-47 FNERRKGN
+47 SSTTASTTTTTTATLVEPVGTDDNDASSYYYQISTSATPERVASACFVQRQKRRHFLCGRCGPFRWPSGRPELERFTSTVVHQHHTGRRRGRRLRCASTGSGSVVAVSVVASFRKGN
-55 RQSPTVALRDAK
+55 LFYSNRRPWSLLVTAAHGRVA
-67 IVPRSWSRCG
+67 P
-77 KRKLCG
+77 
-83 AFRTRAQLRH
+83 RH
-93 RWKAPVPVAGRTG
+93 R
-106 LLGRSQRRHR
+106 RRPGKHKSASHR
-116 GRHRPRLPSF
+116 GLQTTF
-126 PVTRLPKPSFT
+126 
-137 CNVFCAGTGVPTVA
+137 CN
-151 APSRSRFSIP
+151 
-161 TQTARSKSQ
+161 
-170 TAVRTSSFQ
+170 
-179 WDCPRLANQADC
+179 NQ
-191 QSALVNGQERATFGA
+191 VN
-206 GAKVSSCPSV
+206 S
-216 VGCRI
+216 
-221 SRNRAAAVRETIAK
+221 N
-235 RRTANEATK
+235 N
-244 QTCVVSP
+244 
-251 NSATATSDPDPQDEK
+251 NNNN
-266 FNHECFQSKNIE
+266 NHECFQSSNTKQIHTFNGN
-278 DLRTFDKSNNF
+278 TFDNTNP
-289 DNKFHNVKH
+289 NVKKTSARHRRSGPDVRPEPDEQETTERCH
-298 SESGG
+298 SNQYSKKPIATRKDDGDNDDATLA
-303 SGHIEAGGHPE
+303 SV
-314 LPLFVRILLASL
+314 LRLLQLLLAILVS
-326 LSLSPSTSPGAP
+326 SSTSV
-338 PPFTPS
+338 F
-344 VPAGGSPASST
+344 SSI
-355 TGVSAF
+355 S
-361 PIHPSAD
+361 
-368 SEPAWTHLA
+368 
-377 NHLFLS
+377 
-383 FRRRSRRKLV
+383 
-393 RRRSEDGPCGA
+393 
-404 ASVNGT
+404 
-410 RTRTVYSRAAAA
+410 
-422 DGTEVAV
+422 
-429 GNGFNDSSS
+429 NDSSS
-438 AGNAT
+438 NHFSLSAT
-443 PCHRY
+443 SASWRRRQQQQQQQQQQPQQQRRRQEA
-448 YSDDS
+448 SS
-453 NSKCSPSRCCRSR
+453 NP
-466 SSSADR
+466 
-472 DNVRHCSSSSRNSSS
+472 CSSG
-487 SSSNAD
+487 SSNCSD
-493 NVISNMHHYNEQ
+493 GHEDTGDV
-505 RQPAM
+505 
-510 SPRQLL
+510 
-516 SVEQRYENRK
+516 
-526 SSASADQRSVGSF
+526 
-539 CRRSYCRVQ
+539 RRRRRRLQQGACKAIATGGVQ
-548 KALRVVL
+548 KVVQLFL

-566 LHGEC
+566 LHGATGAELVIDASAGVAVASAYTDSRSRISMVQYLEPLSRPTKAPKC

-577 RAGGPSNGTFSA
+577 RSGGPSNGTFNA
-589 PMLSN
+589 PLLTN
-594 PSNHSRQCLYIFLAG
+594 PANHSRQCLYIFLAG

-614 DVSFTSFNLRGSPPD
+614 DVTFTSFSLRGSPPD
-629 GAAVGELPACVHEY
+629 CVHEY

-684 LSFYTDKNSTTSD
+684 LSFYTDKNSTTPD

-754 FIGKPSQ
+754 FIGKPNQ

-779 PFDYVRVFDGP
+779 PFDYVRVFDGQ

-807 VLYSSEHYLFI
+807 VLYSSEQFLFV

-846 LDFIREND
+846 LDFIRENN

-880 NYPFPYIPKVVCRYF
+880 NYPFPFIPKVVCRYF

-914 FEIPKGEHKDKSESN
+914 FEIPKGDQKGDSN

-953 ELCGGELPH
+953 ELCGNEIPH

-976 SGELQGRGFKA
+976 SGDLQGRGFKA

-1011 RSTSRKKGEF
+1011 RSTSRKKGEL

-1026 PSNYPSETNCSYVFL
+1026 PSNYPSETNCSFVFV

-1056 VKADGANTTGGA
+1056 VKADGANTTFGA

-1114 RVVLHTDLEN
+1114 RVVLHTDQEN

-1151 EDSGIVTSPNFPANY
+1151 EDSGIVSSPNFPANY
-1166 DGPGKGL
+1166 DAPGKGL

-1190 LINFDYFAIEGEPAT
+1190 MLYFDYFAIEGEPAT

-1228 CGEKPALEHWQ
+1228 CGEKPAVENWQ

-1265 IWTEVQDTPVGSSST
+1265 IWTEVQDSPVGSSST
-1280 ISLLCESTYHF
+1280 MSLLCESTYHF
-1291 QCLTSGYCISERLR
+1291 QCPISGFCISERLR
-1305 CDGVKNCGPL
+1305 CDGVKNCGAA

-1322 CIIIVPEEDHG
+1322 CTIMIPEEDHG

-1376 STTSATGLGSSRR
+1376 STTSATGISLGSSRR

-1402 GINNGEPMH
+1402 GINNSEPMQ

-1432 IDTDDLNDDL
+1432 LDTDDLNDDL
-1442 FMSNC
+1442 FVNNC
-1447 ERFSSGDSV
+1447 DRFDDNGECV

>member
-1 MASEVSF
+1 MASEVLF
-8 IERTCPFQHASIQ
+8 IERTCQRNSSPEQELLARGSSKCIYTANDRRTDSATTATTTSVEQIGTDNNCMRWDRYSCISSSPKVKQQTQRKHRCGRSGPSRWPSGRPVLKPSI
-21 PAYRDYR
+21 
-28 CRSTI
+28 STI
-33 NRSRSKLD
+33 QRRRHRWSMSGSGRAAALSVV
-41 RSARGE
+41 AT
-47 FNERRKGN
+47 FRKGN
-55 RQSPTVALRDAK
+55 LFYNTQ
-67 IVPRSWSRCG
+67 SWSILVKATHG
-77 KRKLCG
+77 KV
-83 AFRTRAQLRH
+83 AFRHCRRP
-93 RWKAPVPVAGRTG
+93 WKHKSASTKSCN
-106 LLGRSQRRHR
+106 SQD
-116 GRHRPRLPSF
+116 
-126 PVTRLPKPSFT
+126 
-137 CNVFCAGTGVPTVA
+137 N
-151 APSRSRFSIP
+151 
-161 TQTARSKSQ
+161 
-170 TAVRTSSFQ
+170 
-179 WDCPRLANQADC
+179 N
-191 QSALVNGQERATFGA
+191 N
-206 GAKVSSCPSV
+206 
-216 VGCRI
+216 
-221 SRNRAAAVRETIAK
+221 
-235 RRTANEATK
+235 
-244 QTCVVSP
+244 
-251 NSATATSDPDPQDEK
+251 
-266 FNHECFQSKNIE
+266 NHECFQPTNTN
-278 DLRTFDKSNNF
+278 TFDNTNSI
-289 DNKFHNVKH
+289 VKKTSACHRRRGGPAIRPDPDEQETTERCH
-298 SESGG
+298 SIQYSKTKTLPF
-303 SGHIEAGGHPE
+303 AAE
-314 LPLFVRILLASL
+314 LATAVRLLQL
-326 LSLSPSTSPGAP
+326 LLVIIVSSSTSVFSGICIGI
-338 PPFTPS
+338 S
-344 VPAGGSPASST
+344 
-355 TGVSAF
+355 
-361 PIHPSAD
+361 
-368 SEPAWTHLA
+368 
-377 NHLFLS
+377 
-383 FRRRSRRKLV
+383 
-393 RRRSEDGPCGA
+393 
-404 ASVNGT
+404 
-410 RTRTVYSRAAAA
+410 
-422 DGTEVAV
+422 
-429 GNGFNDSSS
+429 NDSSS
-438 AGNAT
+438 NHFSLSAT
-443 PCHRY
+443 
-448 YSDDS
+448 
-453 NSKCSPSRCCRSR
+453 
-466 SSSADR
+466 SSAPWR
-472 DNVRHCSSSSRNSSS
+472 RQRQSRRELQQQQQQPPVANSNPSSSSYTSSCGES
-487 SSSNAD
+487 E
-493 NVISNMHHYNEQ
+493 NEGDATEEDRLLDRRRRRWYRA
-505 RQPAM
+505 RQHG
-510 SPRQLL
+510 
-516 SVEQRYENRK
+516 
-526 SSASADQRSVGSF
+526 ASCTAIASGG
-539 CRRSYCRVQ
+539 VQ
-548 KALRVVL
+548 KVVRLFL

-566 LHGEC
+566 LHGATAADIIVDASVGVAVASAYTDSRARISMVQYLEPLSRPTKAPKC

-577 RAGGPSNGTFSA
+577 RSGGPSNGTFSA
-589 PMLSN
+589 PMLTN
-594 PSNHSRQCLYIFLAG
+594 PTNHSRQCLYIFLAG

-614 DVSFTSFNLRGSPPD
+614 DVTFTSFNLRGSPPD
-629 GAAVGELPACVHEY
+629 GSAVGELPACVHEY

-684 LSFYTDKNSTTSD
+684 LSFYTDKNSTTPD

-754 FIGKPSQ
+754 FIGKPNQ

-779 PFDYVRVFDGP
+779 PFDYVRVFDGQ

-807 VLYSSEHYLFI
+807 VLYSSEQFLFV

-914 FEIPKGEHKDKSESN
+914 FEIPKGEQKGDSN

-953 ELCGGELPH
+953 ELCGNELPH

-976 SGELQGRGFKA
+976 SGDFQGRGFKA

-1056 VKADGANTTGGA
+1056 VKADGANTTFGA

-1088 TDRFLGRYCSL
+1088 SDRFLGRYCSL

-1114 RVVLHTDLEN
+1114 RVVLHTDQEN

-1151 EDSGIVTSPNFPANY
+1151 EDSGIVASPNFPANY
-1166 DGPGKGL
+1166 DAPGKGL

-1190 LINFDYFAIEGEPAT
+1190 MLYFDYFAIEGEPAT
-1205 RGCAAAVM
+1205 RGCAAAVL
-1213 RLWLSPDSDMPPIEM
+1213 RLWLSPESDMPPIEM
-1228 CGEKPALEHWQ
+1228 CGEKPAMENWQ

-1265 IWTEVQDTPVGSSST
+1265 IWTEVQETPVGSSST
-1280 ISLLCESTYHF
+1280 LSLLCESTYHW
-1291 QCLTSGYCISERLR
+1291 QCQISGFCLSDRLR
-1305 CDGVKNCGPL
+1305 CDGVKNCGAS

-1322 CIIIVPEEDHG
+1322 CTIIIPEEDHG

-1376 STTSATGLGSSRR
+1376 STTSATGISLGSSRR
-1389 HLQGGGSLSGSLH
+1389 HLQAGGSLSGSLH
-1402 GINNGEPMH
+1402 GINNSEPMQ

-1432 IDTDDLNDDL
+1432 LDPDDLNDDL
-1442 FMSNC
+1442 FMNSC
-1447 ERFSSGDSV
+1447 DRFDDNGECV

>member
-8 IERTCPFQHASIQ
+8 IERTCPFQHANTQ
-21 PAYRDYR
+21 PAHRDFR
-28 CRSTI
+28 CQSTAA
-33 NRSRSKLD
+33 NLSRPFKLD
-41 RSARGE
+41 RTASGE
-47 FNERRKGN
+47 FHERRK
-55 RQSPTVALRDAK
+55 RKKSVRAVSSPPSSPSPPSETAAAGAAGAASAQLSSSPSPSPLPPPPVAITSSRVL
-67 IVPRSWSRCG
+67 PRSARSWCATQTP
-77 KRKLCG
+77 RKLLRG
-83 AFRTRAQLRH
+83 RATSQASRAPLAPGRGPRRLRPLRH
-93 RWKAPVPVAGRTG
+93 CHR
-106 LLGRSQRRHR
+106 LL
-116 GRHRPRLPSF
+116 PF
-126 PVTRLPKPSFT
+126 FATRLPKPSFSSHFFT
-137 CNVFCAGTGVPTVA
+137 AAVVAPAAPTVA
-151 APSRSRFSIP
+151 K
-161 TQTARSKSQ
+161 ARP
-170 TAVRTSSFQ
+170 ALRTSSLPHVNRRRPPGATTVEWQ
-179 WDCPRLANQADC
+179 SADDGRHRRRRRRRRLRLRLRQRRGRGRCRCVAEEDVSLPARPGHTTSPGPSVALGALTDPACPRAP
-191 QSALVNGQERATFGA
+191 VAT
-206 GAKVSSCPSV
+206 
-216 VGCRI
+216 
-221 SRNRAAAVRETIAK
+221 
-235 RRTANEATK
+235 TK
-244 QTCVVSP
+244 CKQ
-251 NSATATSDPDPQDEK
+251 
-266 FNHECFQSKNIE
+266 FNHECFHEPENTE

-289 DNKFHNVKH
+289 DNEYHNLKT
-298 SESGG
+298 SASGRG
-303 SGHIEAGGHPE
+303 ADR
-314 LPLFVRILLASL
+314 PLLVRILLASL
-326 LSLSPSTSPGAP
+326 LSLSPPSLWPLVLSPGALRP
-338 PPFTPS
+338 
-344 VPAGGSPASST
+344 GSSPY
-355 TGVSAF
+355 
-361 PIHPSAD
+361 PL
-368 SEPAWTHLA
+368 EPAPVGAERWTA
-377 NHLFLS
+377 
-383 FRRRSRRKLV
+383 
-393 RRRSEDGPCGA
+393 GGA
-404 ASVNGT
+404 ASSPDPPTYRLRPCSG
-410 RTRTVYSRAAAA
+410 RRRGARSQGRPRRTVPEADGSRAVAC
-422 DGTEVAV
+422 GTTV
-429 GNGFNDSSS
+429 S
-438 AGNAT
+438 
-443 PCHRY
+443 
-448 YSDDS
+448 S
-453 NSKCSPSRCCRSR
+453 NSANTSHGS
-466 SSSADR
+466 D
-472 DNVRHCSSSSRNSSS
+472 HGHG
-487 SSSNAD
+487 SNPG
-493 NVISNMHHYNEQ
+493 VINHRQHYNEQ
-505 RQPAM
+505 R
-510 SPRQLL
+510 RQHRPSGGVL
-516 SVEQRYENRK
+516 
-526 SSASADQRSVGSF
+526 
-539 CRRSYCRVQ
+539 CRRQYYGVR
-548 KALRVVL
+548 KALRMVL

-589 PMLSN
+589 PMLTN

-614 DVSFTSFNLRGSPPD
+614 DVSFTSFILRGTPPD

-684 LSFYTDKNSTTSD
+684 LSFYTDKNSTSPD
-697 IFEGRYAFINESEYE
+697 VFEGRYAFINESEYE

-865 KILSKKESTGYVYSP
+865 KILSKKESTGFVYSP
-880 NYPFPYIPKVVCRYF
+880 NYPYPFIPKVVCRYF

-1088 TDRFLGRYCSL
+1088 TERFLGRYCSL

-1190 LINFDYFAIEGEPAT
+1190 LLNFDYFAIEGEPAT

-1265 IWTEVQDTPVGSSST
+1265 IWTEVQDTPAGPSST

-1322 CIIIVPEEDHG
+1322 CE
-1333 ALIISCIAA
+1333 S
-1342 ASFLICLLC
+1342 
-1351 TLCHRKRKRRHHRQ
+1351 HHHNPR
-1365 LGLHRNAAHYD
+1365 G
-1376 STTSATGLGSSRR
+1376 GSRR
-1389 HLQGGGSLSGSLH
+1389 LNNILHSRRLVPNLSPLHSLSSKKKTQTSQTAGS
-1402 GINNGEPMH
+1402 
-1411 IPPAPLPPVSVPPH
+1411 A
-1425 VCINDTL
+1425 
-1432 IDTDDLNDDL
+1432 
-1442 FMSNC
+1442 
-1447 ERFSSGDSV
+1447 

>member
-1 MASEVSF
+1 MVQYLE
-8 IERTCPFQHASIQ
+8 PL
-21 PAYRDYR
+21 
-28 CRSTI
+28 
-33 NRSRSKLD
+33 SR
-41 RSARGE
+41 
-47 FNERRKGN
+47 
-55 RQSPTVALRDAK
+55 PT
-67 IVPRSWSRCG
+67 
-77 KRKLCG
+77 
-83 AFRTRAQLRH
+83 
-93 RWKAPVPVAGRTG
+93 KAP
-106 LLGRSQRRHR
+106 
-116 GRHRPRLPSF
+116 
-126 PVTRLPKPSFT
+126 K
-137 CNVFCAGTGVPTVA
+137 
-151 APSRSRFSIP
+151 
-161 TQTARSKSQ
+161 
-170 TAVRTSSFQ
+170 
-179 WDCPRLANQADC
+179 
-191 QSALVNGQERATFGA
+191 
-206 GAKVSSCPSV
+206 
-216 VGCRI
+216 
-221 SRNRAAAVRETIAK
+221 
-235 RRTANEATK
+235 
-244 QTCVVSP
+244 
-251 NSATATSDPDPQDEK
+251 
-266 FNHECFQSKNIE
+266 
-278 DLRTFDKSNNF
+278 
-289 DNKFHNVKH
+289 
-298 SESGG
+298 
-303 SGHIEAGGHPE
+303 
-314 LPLFVRILLASL
+314 
-326 LSLSPSTSPGAP
+326 
-338 PPFTPS
+338 
-344 VPAGGSPASST
+344 
-355 TGVSAF
+355 
-361 PIHPSAD
+361 
-368 SEPAWTHLA
+368 
-377 NHLFLS
+377 
-383 FRRRSRRKLV
+383 
-393 RRRSEDGPCGA
+393 
-404 ASVNGT
+404 
-410 RTRTVYSRAAAA
+410 
-422 DGTEVAV
+422 
-429 GNGFNDSSS
+429 
-438 AGNAT
+438 
-443 PCHRY
+443 
-448 YSDDS
+448 
-453 NSKCSPSRCCRSR
+453 
-466 SSSADR
+466 
-472 DNVRHCSSSSRNSSS
+472 
-487 SSSNAD
+487 
-493 NVISNMHHYNEQ
+493 
-505 RQPAM
+505 
-510 SPRQLL
+510 
-516 SVEQRYENRK
+516 
-526 SSASADQRSVGSF
+526 
-539 CRRSYCRVQ
+539 
-548 KALRVVL
+548 
-555 PALLIVNMFTF
+555 
-566 LHGEC
+566 C

-629 GAAVGELPACVHEY
+629 CVHEY

-1228 CGEKPALEHWQ
+1228 CGEKPAMEHWQ

-1376 STTSATGLGSSRR
+1376 STTSATGISLGSSRR

-1432 IDTDDLNDDL
+1432 IDTDDLTDDL

-1447 ERFSSGDSV
+1447 ERFSSGDMSSVSGTVPAARVKAGAVGTPLPHYSCACKLCQHFLEAHSCCTFYYYYPCDYCCIVLSLLCMPVAHQGAYPRFDPSPG

>member
-1 MASEVSF
+1 MASAVSF
-8 IERTCPFQHASIQ
+8 IERTCPFQHASTQ
-21 PAYRDYR
+21 PAHRDHC
-28 CRSTI
+28 CRSTL

-41 RSARGE
+41 RIARGE
-47 FNERRKGN
+47 FNERRKAAAHRAGALA
-55 RQSPTVALRDAK
+55 RWSPVAR
-67 IVPRSWSRCG
+67 
-77 KRKLCG
+77 
-83 AFRTRAQLRH
+83 RTWWPTRIRMRRRGLPATLRH
-93 RWKAPVPVAGRTG
+93 RWKRS
-106 LLGRSQRRHR
+106 GRSPARDRTTPAAR
-116 GRHRPRLPSF
+116 GRLPF
-126 PVTRLPKPSFT
+126 PAAAATTATRLSKPSFSSH
-137 CNVFCAGTGVPTVA
+137 FFIAAAAAGPVARVTDVA
-151 APSRSRFSIP
+151 AAAAARRHAVNTGPVRPLRREPARAHPCRPGTATAAPLPSTVTS
-161 TQTARSKSQ
+161 ARS
-170 TAVRTSSFQ
+170 
-179 WDCPRLANQADC
+179 
-191 QSALVNGQERATFGA
+191 
-206 GAKVSSCPSV
+206 
-216 VGCRI
+216 
-221 SRNRAAAVRETIAK
+221 AK
-235 RRTANEATK
+235 RSAAIARKPTK
-244 QTCVVSP
+244 CKQ
-251 NSATATSDPDPQDEK
+251 
-266 FNHECFQSKNIE
+266 FNHECFQSKNTE

-289 DNKFHNVKH
+289 DNEYHNHKT

-303 SGHIEAGGHPE
+303 ALRRTEL
-314 LPLFVRILLASL
+314 LPLLLVRLLLASL
-326 LSLSPSTSPGAP
+326 LSLASPWTWIGAAGQRNLEPPG
-338 PPFTPS
+338 
-344 VPAGGSPASST
+344 
-355 TGVSAF
+355 
-361 PIHPSAD
+361 
-368 SEPAWTHLA
+368 
-377 NHLFLS
+377 N
-383 FRRRSRRKLV
+383 
-393 RRRSEDGPCGA
+393 GA
-404 ASVNGT
+404 ASVT
-410 RTRTVYSRAAAA
+410 A
-422 DGTEVAV
+422 
-429 GNGFNDSSS
+429 F
-438 AGNAT
+438 
-443 PCHRY
+443 H
-448 YSDDS
+448 
-453 NSKCSPSRCCRSR
+453 
-466 SSSADR
+466 
-472 DNVRHCSSSSRNSSS
+472 SSS
-487 SSSNAD
+487 SSANEPRSGGRAQPSPPAAAQWAAAATAAAPGCTASTPTPYRRGTRRKARPHEAADTTLHDGNSERCMRGSDTSHGSETSNTCRGSVYHGDNGVSVIAD
-493 NVISNMHHYNEQ
+493 KQQHYNEQ
-505 RQPAM
+505 R
-510 SPRQLL
+510 RQHQQLRP
-516 SVEQRYENRK
+516 EQQNHQHTRTAGGK
-526 SSASADQRSVGSF
+526 
-539 CRRSYCRVQ
+539 RRCYGVRN
-548 KALRVVL
+548 ALRMVL

-566 LHGEC
+566 LHGVASDDVDVARHIAASAYTDSRSRISMVQYLEPLSRPTKAPKC

-614 DVSFTSFNLRGSPPD
+614 DVSFTSFSLRGTPPD

-684 LSFYTDKNSTTSD
+684 LSFYTDKNSTTPD
-697 IFEGRYAFINESEYE
+697 IFEGRYAFINETEYE

-865 KILSKKESTGYVYSP
+865 KILSKKESTGFVYSP

-1190 LINFDYFAIEGEPAT
+1190 LLNFDYFAIEGEPAT

-1228 CGEKPALEHWQ
+1228 CGEKPAMEHWQ

-1265 IWTEVQDTPVGSSST
+1265 IWTEVQDTPVGPSST

-1342 ASFLICLLC
+1342 ASFLTCLLC

>member
-8 IERTCPFQHASIQ
+8 IERTC
-21 PAYRDYR
+21 
-28 CRSTI
+28 
-33 NRSRSKLD
+33 
-41 RSARGE
+41 
-47 FNERRKGN
+47 
-55 RQSPTVALRDAK
+55 
-67 IVPRSWSRCG
+67 
-77 KRKLCG
+77 
-83 AFRTRAQLRH
+83 
-93 RWKAPVPVAGRTG
+93 
-106 LLGRSQRRHR
+106 QRRHR
-116 GRHRPRLPSF
+116 TSTEQDCL
-126 PVTRLPKPSFT
+126 
-137 CNVFCAGTGVPTVA
+137 VA
-151 APSRSRFSIP
+151 RRRSRR
-161 TQTARSKSQ
+161 TAIANTNANANASSPRQ
-170 TAVRTSSFQ
+170 PVPNGRRRT
-179 WDCPRLANQADC
+179 DGDDGR
-191 QSALVNGQERATFGA
+191 
-206 GAKVSSCPSV
+206 
-216 VGCRI
+216 CRI
-221 SRNRAAAVRETIAK
+221 SNRSNHSNNSPFRWPSWRTRTTTVVVPQRRKRPLPGARRRSGSGRAVAAVTLASY
-235 RRTANEATK
+235 RRRRRPGRPGK
-244 QTCVVSP
+244 HKSGRRDSQIS
-251 NSATATSDPDPQDEK
+251 NSADINNNNQNNNN
-266 FNHECFQSKNIE
+266 NHECFQSRNTKQI
-278 DLRTFDKSNNF
+278 RTFNDNSF
-289 DNKFHNVKH
+289 DNTNPNVKT
-298 SESGG
+298 SATANAPRQRGGG
-303 SGHIEAGGHPE
+303 SGGDKLDCQQRRQQATTTSTTTTTTECCHTTTNQQQPQLHRERTPPVSAYYQNERHRPTTTTT
-314 LPLFVRILLASL
+314 FRRLLAAIFVL
-326 LSLSPSTSPGAP
+326 L
-338 PPFTPS
+338 
-344 VPAGGSPASST
+344 
-355 TGVSAF
+355 
-361 PIHPSAD
+361 
-368 SEPAWTHLA
+368 
-377 NHLFLS
+377 
-383 FRRRSRRKLV
+383 
-393 RRRSEDGPCGA
+393 
-404 ASVNGT
+404 
-410 RTRTVYSRAAAA
+410 
-422 DGTEVAV
+422 
-429 GNGFNDSSS
+429 
-438 AGNAT
+438 
-443 PCHRY
+443 
-448 YSDDS
+448 
-453 NSKCSPSRCCRSR
+453 
-466 SSSADR
+466 
-472 DNVRHCSSSSRNSSS
+472 SSS
-487 SSSNAD
+487 SSSSSSSHLANRHRRERIGD
-493 NVISNMHHYNEQ
+493 SG
-505 RQPAM
+505 
-510 SPRQLL
+510 SPDRRGDKGEGTR
-516 SVEQRYENRK
+516 SVEGT
-526 SSASADQRSVGSF
+526 S
-539 CRRSYCRVQ
+539 RRSTRPSGVGMQ
-548 KALRVVL
+548 RMVRLFL

-566 LHGEC
+566 LHGVTAELVDASAGVVASAYTDSRSRISIVQYLEPLSRPTKAPKC

-577 RAGGPSNGTFSA
+577 RSGGPANGTFSA
-589 PMLSN
+589 PLLTN
-594 PSNHSRQCLYIFLAG
+594 AANHSRQCLYIFLAG

-614 DVSFTSFNLRGSPPD
+614 DVTFTSFNLRGSPPD

-684 LSFYTDKNSTTSD
+684 LSFYTDKNSTTPD

-754 FIGKPSQ
+754 FIGKPNQ

-779 PFDYVRVFDGP
+779 PFDYVRVYDGP

-796 IGTYCGQQRNL
+796 IGMYCGQQRNL
-807 VLYSSEHYLFI
+807 VLYSSEQYLFV

-865 KILSKKESTGYVYSP
+865 KILSKKESTGFVYSP

-914 FEIPKGEHKDKSESN
+914 FEIPKGEQKGDSN

-953 ELCGGELPH
+953 ELCGNELPH

-987 KYTFETEYK
+987 KYSFETEYK

-1056 VKADGANTTGGA
+1056 VKADGANTTYGA

-1114 RVVLHTDLEN
+1114 RVVLHTDQEN

-1142 GDCGGNFSG
+1142 GDCGGNYSG

-1166 DGPGKGL
+1166 DAPGKGL

-1178 NWYITARIGYKI
+1178 NWYITARPGYKI
-1190 LINFDYFAIEGEPAT
+1190 LINFDFFAIEGEPAT

-1228 CGEKPALEHWQ
+1228 CGEKPAMEHWQ

-1265 IWTEVQDTPVGSSST
+1265 IWTEVQDSPGGPSST
-1280 ISLLCESTYHF
+1280 MALLCESTYHF
-1291 QCLTSGYCISERLR
+1291 QCLASGYCISERLR
-1305 CDGVKNCGPL
+1305 CDGVKNCGSQ

-1322 CIIIVPEEDHG
+1322 C
-1333 ALIISCIAA
+1333 
-1342 ASFLICLLC
+1342 
-1351 TLCHRKRKRRHHRQ
+1351 
-1365 LGLHRNAAHYD
+1365 
-1376 STTSATGLGSSRR
+1376 LGSSRR

-1402 GINNGEPMH
+1402 GINNEPMQ

-1432 IDTDDLNDDL
+1432 LDTDDLDNDL
-1442 FMSNC
+1442 FVNGC
-1447 ERFSSGDSV
+1447 DRFDDNGECV

>member
-1 MASEVSF
+1 MASEVLF
-8 IERTCPFQHASIQ
+8 IERTYQRQSSTEQDLFTRSIDNSLDRRPNVDDSIDYNDFIGSFKETLPPTSRLEQ
-21 PAYRDYR
+21 QQFRFEGGRRRTQQRCQCGPLCWPCWRSECAKLLDHRWKRSGSGTIRTPATTALRYR
-28 CRSTI
+28 CGSLGGAYDESPLLFQKQHQQASTE
-33 NRSRSKLD
+33 NCHSNNQYCRKTSATTTRHKLD
-41 RSARGE
+41 RSEASSAETILQLFQLLLVTLVSSYTSLSNVGSHNSRISFSTTSARQLFPRLLGG
-47 FNERRKGN
+47 RRKQRLAGDGSGDTDTGSSN
-55 RQSPTVALRDAK
+55 SFGREPEIEGDNFGDA
-67 IVPRSWSRCG
+67 
-77 KRKLCG
+77 
-83 AFRTRAQLRH
+83 T
-93 RWKAPVPVAGRTG
+93 
-106 LLGRSQRRHR
+106 RRHSP
-116 GRHRPRLPSF
+116 HP
-126 PVTRLPKPSFT
+126 
-137 CNVFCAGTGVPTVA
+137 
-151 APSRSRFSIP
+151 
-161 TQTARSKSQ
+161 
-170 TAVRTSSFQ
+170 
-179 WDCPRLANQADC
+179 
-191 QSALVNGQERATFGA
+191 
-206 GAKVSSCPSV
+206 
-216 VGCRI
+216 
-221 SRNRAAAVRETIAK
+221 AAAVGVQKA
-235 RRTANEATK
+235 
-244 QTCVVSP
+244 
-251 NSATATSDPDPQDEK
+251 
-266 FNHECFQSKNIE
+266 
-278 DLRTFDKSNNF
+278 
-289 DNKFHNVKH
+289 
-298 SESGG
+298 
-303 SGHIEAGGHPE
+303 
-314 LPLFVRILLASL
+314 VR
-326 LSLSPSTSPGAP
+326 
-338 PPFTPS
+338 
-344 VPAGGSPASST
+344 
-355 TGVSAF
+355 
-361 PIHPSAD
+361 
-368 SEPAWTHLA
+368 
-377 NHLFLS
+377 LFLS
-383 FRRRSRRKLV
+383 
-393 RRRSEDGPCGA
+393 
-404 ASVNGT
+404 
-410 RTRTVYSRAAAA
+410 
-422 DGTEVAV
+422 
-429 GNGFNDSSS
+429 
-438 AGNAT
+438 
-443 PCHRY
+443 
-448 YSDDS
+448 
-453 NSKCSPSRCCRSR
+453 
-466 SSSADR
+466 
-472 DNVRHCSSSSRNSSS
+472 
-487 SSSNAD
+487 
-493 NVISNMHHYNEQ
+493 
-505 RQPAM
+505 
-510 SPRQLL
+510 
-516 SVEQRYENRK
+516 
-526 SSASADQRSVGSF
+526 
-539 CRRSYCRVQ
+539 
-548 KALRVVL
+548 
-555 PALLIVNMFTF
+555 ALLVVNMFTF
-566 LHGEC
+566 LHGASAELVDASAGVVASAYSDSRSRISMVQYLEPLSRPTKAPKC

-577 RAGGPSNGTFSA
+577 RSGGPSNGTFNA
-589 PMLSN
+589 PLLTN
-594 PSNHSRQCLYIFLAG
+594 PTNHSRQCLYIFLAG

-614 DVSFTSFNLRGSPPD
+614 DVSFTSFSLRGSPP
-629 GAAVGELPACVHEY
+629 ECVHEY

-684 LSFYTDKNSTTSD
+684 LSFYTDKNSTSPD

-754 FIGKPSQ
+754 FIGKPNQ
-761 RVRIEFRDF
+761 RVRVEFRDF

-807 VLYSSEHYLFI
+807 VLYSSEQYLFV

-865 KILSKKESTGYVYSP
+865 KILSKKESTGFVYSP

-914 FEIPKGEHKDKSESN
+914 FEIPKGEHKGESN

-953 ELCGGELPH
+953 ELCGNELPH

-1056 VKADGANTTGGA
+1056 VKADGANTTYGA

-1114 RVVLHTDLEN
+1114 RVVLHTDQEN

-1142 GDCGGNFSG
+1142 GDCGGNYSG

-1166 DGPGKGL
+1166 DAPGKGL

-1178 NWYITARIGYKI
+1178 NWYITARVGYKI
-1190 LINFDYFAIEGEPAT
+1190 LINFDYFGIEGEPAT
-1205 RGCAAAVM
+1205 RGCAAAVL
-1213 RLWLSPDSDMPPIEM
+1213 RLWLSPDTDMPPIEM
-1228 CGEKPALEHWQ
+1228 CGEKPAMEHWQ

-1265 IWTEVQDTPVGSSST
+1265 IWTEVQDSPVGPSST

-1291 QCLTSGYCISERLR
+1291 QCLASGYCISERLR
-1305 CDGVKNCGPL
+1305 CDGVKNCGAQ

-1322 CIIIVPEEDHG
+1322 CTIIVPEEDHG

-1376 STTSATGLGSSRR
+1376 STTSATGISLGSSRR
-1389 HLQGGGSLSGSLH
+1389 HLQSGGSLSGSLH
-1402 GINNGEPMH
+1402 GINNSEPMQ
-1411 IPPAPLPPVSVPPH
+1411 IPPAPLPPIGVPPH

-1432 IDTDDLNDDL
+1432 LDPDDLNDDL
-1442 FMSNC
+1442 FVNSC
-1447 ERFSSGDSV
+1447 DRFDDNGECV

>member
-1 MASEVSF
+1 MASEVLF
-8 IERTCPFQHASIQ
+8 IERTCQRYPSTVQDLPASGSG
-21 PAYRDYR
+21 D
-28 CRSTI
+28 S
-33 NRSRSKLD
+33 
-41 RSARGE
+41 
-47 FNERRKGN
+47 
-55 RQSPTVALRDAK
+55 
-67 IVPRSWSRCG
+67 
-77 KRKLCG
+77 
-83 AFRTRAQLRH
+83 
-93 RWKAPVPVAGRTG
+93 
-106 LLGRSQRRHR
+106 
-116 GRHRPRLPSF
+116 
-126 PVTRLPKPSFT
+126 
-137 CNVFCAGTGVPTVA
+137 
-151 APSRSRFSIP
+151 
-161 TQTARSKSQ
+161 
-170 TAVRTSSFQ
+170 
-179 WDCPRLANQADC
+179 
-191 QSALVNGQERATFGA
+191 
-206 GAKVSSCPSV
+206 
-216 VGCRI
+216 
-221 SRNRAAAVRETIAK
+221 
-235 RRTANEATK
+235 
-244 QTCVVSP
+244 
-251 NSATATSDPDPQDEK
+251 SDP
-266 FNHECFQSKNIE
+266 QSI
-278 DLRTFDKSNNF
+278 
-289 DNKFHNVKH
+289 
-298 SESGG
+298 
-303 SGHIEAGGHPE
+303 
-314 LPLFVRILLASL
+314 
-326 LSLSPSTSPGAP
+326 
-338 PPFTPS
+338 
-344 VPAGGSPASST
+344 
-355 TGVSAF
+355 
-361 PIHPSAD
+361 
-368 SEPAWTHLA
+368 
-377 NHLFLS
+377 
-383 FRRRSRRKLV
+383 
-393 RRRSEDGPCGA
+393 
-404 ASVNGT
+404 T
-410 RTRTVYSRAAAA
+410 R
-422 DGTEVAV
+422 
-429 GNGFNDSSS
+429 
-438 AGNAT
+438 
-443 PCHRY
+443 
-448 YSDDS
+448 
-453 NSKCSPSRCCRSR
+453 
-466 SSSADR
+466 
-472 DNVRHCSSSSRNSSS
+472 SSS
-487 SSSNAD
+487 SSIESYDGTCNQTWSHDRWCHRWEASRSVDGQSSRLRPGRRKRFGSSSSQFFSSVPPHLVVLSKGNLLFYSQWPWPLLVAVRGYLHRRKHRSAMLATRRPGKHKRAAALGPLATTHNQNNNHQCFQTNNTKQIRTFNDNTFDNTNPNVKNSATSARHRSNDGYSRRLPASSPLQQQCKQEEKTTECCHNNQYNKETSVETQEKTGQNEKQPVQVWLALAQQSAVTATTFLLQFLRLLLVSNTTSICQRSKKTFLLATNKRRPSGRSSNASCSTI
-493 NVISNMHHYNEQ
+493 NYSNNNKNNKNNKKCHHNAKNDDERRQ
-505 RQPAM
+505 RRRRRLQKPQQQH
-510 SPRQLL
+510 PCG
-516 SVEQRYENRK
+516 N
-526 SSASADQRSVGSF
+526 SAAQIAAGRG
-539 CRRSYCRVQ
+539 VQ
-548 KALRVVL
+548 KIGRLFL
-555 PALLIVNMFTF
+555 SALLIVNMFTF
-566 LHGEC
+566 LHGASAELVDISVGVVPSGYTDSRSRISMVQYLEPLARPTKAPKC

-577 RAGGPSNGTFSA
+577 RAGGPANGTFNA
-589 PMLSN
+589 PLLTN
-594 PSNHSRQCLYIFLAG
+594 PTNHSRQCLYIFLAG

-614 DVSFTSFNLRGSPPD
+614 DVTFTSFNLRGSPPD
-629 GAAVGELPACVHEY
+629 CVHEY

-684 LSFYTDKNSTTSD
+684 LSFYTDKNSTTPD

-754 FIGKPSQ
+754 FIGKPNQ

-796 IGTYCGQQRNL
+796 VGTYCGQQRNL
-807 VLYSSEHYLFI
+807 VLYSSEQYLFV

-865 KILSKKESTGYVYSP
+865 KILSKKESTGFVYSP

-914 FEIPKGEHKDKSESN
+914 FEIPKGEHKGDSN

-953 ELCGGELPH
+953 ELCGNELPH

-1056 VKADGANTTGGA
+1056 VKADGANTTYGA
-1068 YGASVCFEDWLEMYV
+1068 YGTSVCFEDWLEMYV

-1114 RVVLHTDLEN
+1114 RVVLHTDQEN

-1142 GDCGGNFSG
+1142 GDCGGNYSG
-1151 EDSGIVTSPNFPANY
+1151 EDSGVVTSPNFPANY
-1166 DGPGKGL
+1166 DAPGKGL

-1190 LINFDYFAIEGEPAT
+1190 LLNFDFFGIEGEPAT

-1213 RLWLSPDSDMPPIEM
+1213 RLWLSPDSDMSPIEM
-1228 CGEKPALEHWQ
+1228 CGEKPAMEHWQ

-1259 AQGFRI
+1259 AQGFRV
-1265 IWTEVQDTPVGSSST
+1265 IWTEVQDSPVGPSST

-1291 QCLTSGYCISERLR
+1291 QCLGSGYCISERLR
-1305 CDGVKNCGPL
+1305 CNGVKNCGSQ

-1365 LGLHRNAAHYD
+1365 LGLHRNAHYD
-1376 STTSATGLGSSRR
+1376 STTSATGISLGSSRR

-1402 GINNGEPMH
+1402 GINNSEPMV

-1432 IDTDDLNDDL
+1432 LDPDDLNDDL
-1442 FMSNC
+1442 FVNSC
-1447 ERFSSGDSV
+1447 DRFDDDGECV

>member
-1 MASEVSF
+1 
-8 IERTCPFQHASIQ
+8 
-21 PAYRDYR
+21 
-28 CRSTI
+28 
-33 NRSRSKLD
+33 
-41 RSARGE
+41 
-47 FNERRKGN
+47 
-55 RQSPTVALRDAK
+55 
-67 IVPRSWSRCG
+67 
-77 KRKLCG
+77 
-83 AFRTRAQLRH
+83 
-93 RWKAPVPVAGRTG
+93 
-106 LLGRSQRRHR
+106 
-116 GRHRPRLPSF
+116 
-126 PVTRLPKPSFT
+126 
-137 CNVFCAGTGVPTVA
+137 
-151 APSRSRFSIP
+151 
-161 TQTARSKSQ
+161 
-170 TAVRTSSFQ
+170 
-179 WDCPRLANQADC
+179 
-191 QSALVNGQERATFGA
+191 
-206 GAKVSSCPSV
+206 
-216 VGCRI
+216 
-221 SRNRAAAVRETIAK
+221 
-235 RRTANEATK
+235 
-244 QTCVVSP
+244 
-251 NSATATSDPDPQDEK
+251 
-266 FNHECFQSKNIE
+266 
-278 DLRTFDKSNNF
+278 
-289 DNKFHNVKH
+289 
-298 SESGG
+298 
-303 SGHIEAGGHPE
+303 
-314 LPLFVRILLASL
+314 
-326 LSLSPSTSPGAP
+326 
-338 PPFTPS
+338 
-344 VPAGGSPASST
+344 
-355 TGVSAF
+355 
-361 PIHPSAD
+361 
-368 SEPAWTHLA
+368 
-377 NHLFLS
+377 
-383 FRRRSRRKLV
+383 
-393 RRRSEDGPCGA
+393 
-404 ASVNGT
+404 
-410 RTRTVYSRAAAA
+410 
-422 DGTEVAV
+422 
-429 GNGFNDSSS
+429 
-438 AGNAT
+438 
-443 PCHRY
+443 
-448 YSDDS
+448 
-453 NSKCSPSRCCRSR
+453 
-466 SSSADR
+466 
-472 DNVRHCSSSSRNSSS
+472 
-487 SSSNAD
+487 
-493 NVISNMHHYNEQ
+493 
-505 RQPAM
+505 
-510 SPRQLL
+510 
-516 SVEQRYENRK
+516 
-526 SSASADQRSVGSF
+526 
-539 CRRSYCRVQ
+539 
-548 KALRVVL
+548 
-555 PALLIVNMFTF
+555 
-566 LHGEC
+566 
-571 DQTFVS
+571 
-577 RAGGPSNGTFSA
+577 
-589 PMLSN
+589 MLSN

-614 DVSFTSFNLRGSPPD
+614 DVSFTSFSLRGSPPD

-684 LSFYTDKNSTTSD
+684 LSFYTDKNSTTPD

-865 KILSKKESTGYVYSP
+865 KILSKKESTGFVYSP

-914 FEIPKGEHKDKSESN
+914 FDIPKGEHKDKSESN

-953 ELCGGELPH
+953 ELCGVELPH

-976 SGELQGRGFKA
+976 SGEMQGRGFKA
-987 KYTFETEYK
+987 KFTFETEYK

-1178 NWYITARIGYKI
+1178 NWYITARVGYKI
-1190 LINFDYFAIEGEPAT
+1190 LLNFDYFAIEGEPAT

-1265 IWTEVQDTPVGSSST
+1265 IWTEVQDTPAGPSST
-1280 ISLLCESTYHF
+1280 LSLLCESTYHF

-1342 ASFLICLLC
+1342 ASFLTCLLC

-1442 FMSNC
+1442 FLGNC

>member
-8 IERTCPFQHASIQ
+8 IERTCPFQHASTQ

-55 RQSPTVALRDAK
+55 RHRQPRRPTAAPIRDAK
-67 IVPRSWSRCG
+67 IVPRSWNRYG

-83 AFRTRAQLRH
+83 ASRTRAQLRH
-93 RWKAPVPVAGRTG
+93 RWKAVPVPVAGRTG
-106 LLGRSQRRHR
+106 LQCRH
-116 GRHRPRLPSF
+116 RLPSF
-126 PVTRLPKPSFT
+126 VTRLPKPSFA
-137 CNVFCAGTGVPTVA
+137 CNVFSNTGTGVLPTVVA
-151 APSRSRFSIP
+151 APWPRISIP
-161 TQTARSKSQ
+161 AQDPARSKPQ
-170 TAVRTSSFQ
+170 NACVRTSSFQ
-179 WDCPRLANQADC
+179 RDYCPRSASNCQPLASQH
-191 QSALVNGQERATFGA
+191 GQERATDGFA
-206 GAKVSSCPSV
+206 LLSASANVSSCPPV
-216 VGCRI
+216 VGRGCSVS
-221 SRNRAAAVRETIAK
+221 SRSQRAAALVRAVRERSIAAK
-235 RRTANEATK
+235 RQTPTATNEATK
-244 QTCVVSP
+244 Q
-251 NSATATSDPDPQDEK
+251 ATGDEPQDEQ

-303 SGHIEAGGHPE
+303 TGGHIEAGGHTE

-326 LSLSPSTSPGAP
+326 LSLSPSSSSSTSSPPAAP
-338 PPFTPS
+338 SVPAFTPSS
-344 VPAGGSPASST
+344 VPAGGGSP
-355 TGVSAF
+355 GVPAF
-361 PIHPSAD
+361 PIHPPAD
-368 SEPAWTHLA
+368 SEPAWTHIA
-377 NHLFLS
+377 NHLFSLSS
-383 FRRRSRRKLV
+383 FRRRSRRKLLV
-393 RRRSEDGPCGA
+393 RRRSENRRPHSCGA
-404 ASVNGT
+404 AVASGSAADGARRN
-410 RTRTVYSRAAAA
+410 RTVYSSA
-422 DGTEVAV
+422 DAGAV
-429 GNGFNDSSS
+429 VEEDDGFNDSSR

-453 NSKCSPSRCCRSR
+453 NSKCSPSRYCRSR
-466 SSSADR
+466 GGSADR
-472 DNVRHCSSSSRNSSS
+472 DNVGHCSSSSSSS
-487 SSSNAD
+487 SSKAD
-493 NVISNMHHYNEQ
+493 NVISNMQHYNEQ

-510 SPRQLL
+510 HRQLL

-526 SSASADQRSVGSF
+526 SACADQPRSVGGF

-566 LHGEC
+566 LHGAVASDGDVTRRVDASAYTADARSRSISMVQYLEPLSRPTKAPKC

-614 DVSFTSFNLRGSPPD
+614 DVTFTSFNLRGSPPD

-1228 CGEKPALEHWQ
+1228 CGEKPAMEHWQ

-1322 CIIIVPEEDHG
+1322 CE
-1333 ALIISCIAA
+1333 S
-1342 ASFLICLLC
+1342 
-1351 TLCHRKRKRRHHRQ
+1351 
-1365 LGLHRNAAHYD
+1365 
-1376 STTSATGLGSSRR
+1376 
-1389 HLQGGGSLSGSLH
+1389 
-1402 GINNGEPMH
+1402 
-1411 IPPAPLPPVSVPPH
+1411 
-1425 VCINDTL
+1425 
-1432 IDTDDLNDDL
+1432 
-1442 FMSNC
+1442 
-1447 ERFSSGDSV
+1447 